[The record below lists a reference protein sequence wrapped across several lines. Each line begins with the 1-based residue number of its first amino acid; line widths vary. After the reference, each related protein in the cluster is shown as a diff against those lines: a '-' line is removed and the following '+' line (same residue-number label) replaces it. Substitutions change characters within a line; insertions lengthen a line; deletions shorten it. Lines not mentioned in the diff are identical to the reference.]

1 MKKKRF
7 KKICHQIAAV
17 AMAILMIP
25 NTDVFAQIAVDGAK
39 AIVGSSWKNDK
50 DKKYSSFDDSK
61 AIIVEASYGFRL
73 YKTKNSKFT
82 VEEGKSCKYPTSYN
96 GLDLNI
102 QDFQKEYLW
111 FKTSENSVDKIKVK
125 VSNMQIY
132 QCNDD
137 GSNGHWVKVD
147 MVRTVTGI
155 EKYKGQDGYI
165 ALGENLTNTVYVG
178 LKEVKTTSTFYKA
191 GTNTKVSLK
200 SNVTLKDI
208 DSKQYI
214 GVKANK
220 VDGQYVSSNTK
231 LSYKEDNGTYI
242 YYADY
247 DDDYDSQD
255 FTCAAFTFQGD
266 SFEYTFGRNLAEPT
280 RRDQFV
286 GSGQNMTRF
295 KTVPPTK
302 TVTDN
307 NETQVTSNTVEHFGQ
322 DWTYNVEQV
331 IPAGIPEAHRYSK
344 FAFED
349 QIESCLKI
357 NSVKVVAS
365 KMESTKDA
373 TSWFDIKTDGNKV
386 TATLKDP
393 KGNDSFYKYGIYT
406 LKINVSLN
414 IPENASE
421 EQMAALKEQWKQHG
435 HLNETENIV
444 TEENSAKTNVDGVIK
459 NSNNV
464 TTKIEGPEKTVSDAD
479 ETNVK
484 KNTVRSLADD
494 WTYSVTQK
502 IAKNANEKYTSF
514 AFKDSI
520 EQCMKINSVKVKADN
535 GKDVTSWFDVSTVG
549 NEVKATLKN
558 PGSNDEFY
566 KNNSYTMEIN
576 VKMDVPE
583 NATEEQLKSL
593 RDRWKEHGHYTEDQK
608 IVKEYN
614 TAYVEVNGQNV
625 ITNKPETEVQ
635 LSTNEKN
642 EPGLAIKKSVNRYEH
657 QVNDVVHYTVKV
669 SNTNEKADTAYFIIK
684 DTSLPD
690 SMAFDFSS
698 VKVSGIDKDNYTIEQ
713 SGNGWVLKSKG
724 DYALPYGT
732 TITVEYDAKALTA
745 GNGTTVDN
753 TATTVA
759 AGIPEMKDDA
769 QVYINSPKVDVVKKA
784 PDTKYKVGDTVGYKV
799 TITNRNPGTFMRDIV
814 LKDLVKAKGLEIKE
828 GSVAVMV
835 GGKNVTSDLDVTYE
849 DDGTGFTIKTPFNLK
864 NSDIPCIGIAPY
876 KDMNHWTDKISVTYD
891 ATITDE
897 AALESDLENVFS
909 APSTPNTNGDV
920 IKDDPLI
927 PSGGGE
933 DIEDV
938 KLKAPALE
946 ITKKSDKQN
955 YKVGE
960 TGIYTLV
967 VKQTKENLTAKNV
980 VITDEFVQTEG
991 MAYDAD
997 SIAVKLNKGDIT
1009 KDCKIKVD
1017 GNKFR
1022 IETGKNITDEDKIE
1036 VTYNVSFSKA
1046 GEYTN
1051 TAISTSDNT
1060 NEDRSNN
1067 VVEVTNA
1074 TPELSI
1080 NKTSDKTEYA
1090 VGNTGIYTLTIKQ
1103 TKADA
1108 TAKNVT
1114 VKDQFV
1120 QEDGITIDAESM
1132 KVSLN
1137 GTDITKDCKIVTN
1150 QNNFTIETGKDL
1162 SSKDELLVSY
1172 NVTYTKE
1179 GTYKNTATTQADNA
1193 DPKDDNNS
1201 VTVVDQDVTMTKDA
1215 DKKEYKVGD
1224 MVKYNVSVSLKKEN
1238 SVSKDVVINDTI
1250 PEGLSLQSESIKVT
1264 GVTDYTISTDGNKL
1278 EVKIPE
1284 LKYGEKVE
1292 VNYQAK
1298 VLKSA
1303 LGKTLVNKA
1312 TVNGEGIH
1320 PGQAEVSVKVPKPEG
1335 KSTPKSGTGT
1345 GSQSTTVKTGDDFNV
1360 LPYVVGI
1367 GAIAIGAF
1375 VILLKRRKLK

>member
-102 QDFQKEYLW
+102 QDFEKEYLW

-191 GTNTKVSLK
+191 GTNIKVSLK

-349 QIESCLKI
+349 QIESCMKI

-393 KGNDSFYKYGIYT
+393 KGNESFYKYGIYT

-414 IPENASE
+414 IPENATE
-421 EQMAALKEQWKQHG
+421 EQMTALREQWKQHG
-435 HLNETENIV
+435 HYNETDNIV
-444 TEENSAKTNVDGVIK
+444 AETNKAKTNVDGDVK
-459 NSNNV
+459 DTNQV
-464 TTKIEGPEKTVSDAD
+464 TTKVEGPEKTVSDSD

-494 WTYSVTQK
+494 WTYSITQK
-502 IAKNANEKYTSF
+502 IAKNADEKYASF

-583 NATEEQLKSL
+583 NATEDQLKSL

-642 EPGLAIKKSVNRYEH
+642 EPGLAIKKNVNRYEH

-669 SNTNEKADTAYFIIK
+669 LNTNEKADTAYFIIK
-684 DTSLPD
+684 DASLPD

-698 VKVSGIDKDNYTIEQ
+698 VKVSGIDEKDYTIEQ
-713 SGNGWVLKSKG
+713 SGNGWILKSKG
-724 DYALPYGT
+724 DYALPYGK
-732 TITVEYDAKALTA
+732 TITVEYDAKALVA
-745 GNGTTVDN
+745 SNGTVVDN
-753 TATTVA
+753 TAITTA
-759 AGIPEMKDDA
+759 AGIPEMKDQQ
-769 QVYINSPKVDVVKKA
+769 QVYINSPKLQVIKKA
-784 PDTKYKVGDTVGYKV
+784 PGTKYKVGDTVGYNV
-799 TITNRNPGTFMRDIV
+799 TITNINPGTFMRDIV
-814 LKDLVKAKGLEIKE
+814 LKDLVKTEGLEIKE
-828 GSVAVMV
+828 GSVAVLV
-835 GGKNVTSDLDVTYE
+835 GGKNVTSNLDISYE
-849 DDGTGFTIKTPFNLK
+849 NDGTGFTIKTPYNLK
-864 NSDIPCIGIAPY
+864 NSDIPCIGITPY
-876 KDMNHWTDKISVTYD
+876 KDMDHWTDKIVVTYD
-891 ATITDE
+891 ATITDK
-897 AALESDLENVFS
+897 AALATDLENVFT
-909 APSTPNTNGDV
+909 APATPNTNGDT
-920 IKDDPLI
+920 IKDDDTI

-933 DIEDV
+933 DTEDI
-938 KLKAPALE
+938 KMKAPALE
-946 ITKKSDKQN
+946 ITKKSNKSQ
-955 YKVGE
+955 YAIGE
-960 TGIYTLV
+960 VATYTLT
-967 VKQTKENLTAKNV
+967 VKQTKENLTANNV
-980 VITDEFVQTEG
+980 VITDKFAQEDG
-991 MAYDAD
+991 MTYDAD
-997 SIAVKLNKGDIT
+997 SMKVKLNKEDIT
-1009 KDCKIKVD
+1009 KDCKITVE
-1017 GNKFR
+1017 GNNFK
-1022 IETGKNITDEDKIE
+1022 IETGKNISDEDKLE
-1036 VTYNVSFSKA
+1036 VSYKVSFSKT

-1051 TAISTSDNT
+1051 TAVSTSDNT
-1060 NEDRSNN
+1060 NEDQATN
-1067 VVEVTNA
+1067 VIEVTNV

-1090 VGNTGIYTLTIKQ
+1090 VGNTGIYTLTVKQ

-1132 KVSLN
+1132 NVSLN
-1137 GTDITKDCKIVTN
+1137 DTDITKDCKIVTN

-1179 GTYKNTATTQADNA
+1179 GIYKNTATTQADNA

-1250 PEGLSLQSESIKVT
+1250 PEGLALQSESVKVT
-1264 GVTDYTISTDGNKL
+1264 GITDYTINTDGNKL

-1312 TVNGEGIH
+1312 TVNGSGIH
-1320 PGQAEVSVKVPKPEG
+1320 PGQAEVSVKVPKTEKTPT
-1335 KSTPKSGTGT
+1335 STNGSGNQT
-1345 GSQSTTVKTGDDFNV
+1345 TTVKTGDDFNAI
-1360 LPYVVGI
+1360 PYVAGI
-1367 GAIAIGAF
+1367 ALGAVAGVAIY
-1375 VILLKRRKLK
+1375 LKRRKLKK

>member
-102 QDFQKEYLW
+102 QDFEKEYFW

-191 GTNTKVSLK
+191 GTNIKVSLK

-349 QIESCLKI
+349 QIESCMKI

-393 KGNDSFYKYGIYT
+393 KGNESFYKYGIYT

-414 IPENASE
+414 IPENATE
-421 EQMAALKEQWKQHG
+421 EQMTALREQWKQHG
-435 HLNETENIV
+435 HYNETDNIV
-444 TEENSAKTNVDGVIK
+444 AETNKAKTNVDGDVK
-459 NSNNV
+459 DTNQV
-464 TTKIEGPEKTVSDAD
+464 TTKVEGPEKTVSDSD

-494 WTYSVTQK
+494 WTYSITQK
-502 IAKNANEKYTSF
+502 IAKNADEKYASF

-642 EPGLAIKKSVNRYEH
+642 EPGLAIKKNVNRYEH

-669 SNTNEKADTAYFIIK
+669 LNTNEKADTAYFIIK
-684 DTSLPD
+684 DASLPD

-698 VKVSGIDKDNYTIEQ
+698 VKVSGIDEKDYTIEQ
-713 SGNGWVLKSKG
+713 SGNGWILKSKG
-724 DYALPYGT
+724 DYALPYGK
-732 TITVEYDAKALTA
+732 TITVEYDAKALVA
-745 GNGTTVDN
+745 SNGTVVDN
-753 TATTVA
+753 TAITTA
-759 AGIPEMKDDA
+759 AGIPEMKDQQ
-769 QVYINSPKVDVVKKA
+769 QVYINSPKLQVIKKA
-784 PDTKYKVGDTVGYKV
+784 PGTKYKVGDTVGYNV
-799 TITNRNPGTFMRDIV
+799 TITNINPGTFMRDIV
-814 LKDLVKAKGLEIKE
+814 LKDLVKTEGLEIKE
-828 GSVAVMV
+828 GSVAVLV
-835 GGKNVTSDLDVTYE
+835 GGKNVTSNLDISYE
-849 DDGTGFTIKTPFNLK
+849 NDGTGFTIKTPYNLK
-864 NSDIPCIGIAPY
+864 NSDIPCIGITPY
-876 KDMNHWTDKISVTYD
+876 KDMDHWTDKIVVTYD
-891 ATITDE
+891 ATITDK
-897 AALESDLENVFS
+897 AALATDLENVFT
-909 APSTPNTNGDV
+909 APATPNTNGDT
-920 IKDDPLI
+920 IKDDDTI

-933 DIEDV
+933 DTEDI
-938 KLKAPALE
+938 KMKAPALE
-946 ITKKSDKQN
+946 ITKKSNKSQ
-955 YKVGE
+955 YAIGE
-960 TGIYTLV
+960 VATYTLT
-967 VKQTKENLTAKNV
+967 VKQTKENLTANNV
-980 VITDEFVQTEG
+980 VITDKFAQEDG
-991 MAYDAD
+991 MTYDAD
-997 SIAVKLNKGDIT
+997 SMEVKLNKEDIT
-1009 KDCKIKVD
+1009 KDCKITVE
-1017 GNKFR
+1017 GNNFK
-1022 IETGKNITDEDKIE
+1022 IETGKNISDEDKLE
-1036 VTYNVSFSKA
+1036 VSYKVSFSKT

-1051 TAISTSDNT
+1051 TAVSTSDNT
-1060 NEDRSNN
+1060 NEDQATN
-1067 VVEVTNA
+1067 VIEVTNV

-1090 VGNTGIYTLTIKQ
+1090 VGNTGIYTLTVKQ

-1132 KVSLN
+1132 NVSLN

-1179 GTYKNTATTQADNA
+1179 GIYKNTATTQADNA
-1193 DPKDDNNS
+1193 DIKDDNNS

-1250 PEGLSLQSESIKVT
+1250 PEGLALQSESVKVN
-1264 GVTDYTISTDGNKL
+1264 GITDYTINTDGNKL

-1312 TVNGEGIH
+1312 TVNGSGIH
-1320 PGQAEVSVKVPKPEG
+1320 PGQAEVSVKVPKTEKTPT
-1335 KSTPKSGTGT
+1335 STNGS
-1345 GSQSTTVKTGDDFNV
+1345 GSQTTTVKTGDDFNAI
-1360 LPYVVGI
+1360 PYVAGI
-1367 GAIAIGAF
+1367 ALGAVAGV
-1375 VILLKRRKLK
+1375 VIYLKRRKLKK

>member
-102 QDFQKEYLW
+102 QDFEKEYLW

-191 GTNTKVSLK
+191 GTNIKVSLK

-349 QIESCLKI
+349 QIESCMKI

-393 KGNDSFYKYGIYT
+393 KGNESFYKYGIYT

-414 IPENASE
+414 IPENATE
-421 EQMAALKEQWKQHG
+421 EQMTALREQWKQHG
-435 HLNETENIV
+435 HYNETDNIV
-444 TEENSAKTNVDGVIK
+444 AETNKAKTNVDGDVK
-459 NSNNV
+459 DTNQV
-464 TTKIEGPEKTVSDAD
+464 TTKVEGPEKTVSDSD

-494 WTYSVTQK
+494 WTYSITQK
-502 IAKNANEKYTSF
+502 IAKNADEKYASF

-698 VKVSGIDKDNYTIEQ
+698 VKVSGIDEKDYTIEQ
-713 SGNGWVLKSKG
+713 SGNGWILKSKG
-724 DYALPYGT
+724 DYALPYGK
-732 TITVEYDAKALTA
+732 TITVEYDAKALVA
-745 GNGTTVDN
+745 SNGTVVDN
-753 TATTVA
+753 TAITNA
-759 AGIPEMKDDA
+759 AGIPEMKDQQ
-769 QVYINSPKVDVVKKA
+769 QVYINSPKLQVIKKA
-784 PDTKYKVGDTVGYKV
+784 PGTKYKVGDTVGYNV
-799 TITNRNPGTFMRDIV
+799 TITNINAGTFMRDIV
-814 LKDLVKAKGLEIKE
+814 LKDLVKTEGLEIKE
-828 GSVAVMV
+828 GSVAVLV
-835 GGKNVTSDLDVTYE
+835 GGKNVTSNLDISYE
-849 DDGTGFTIKTPFNLK
+849 NDGTGFTIKTPYNLK
-864 NSDIPCIGIAPY
+864 NSDIPCIGNTPY
-876 KDMNHWTDKISVTYD
+876 KDMDHWTDKIVVTYD
-891 ATITDE
+891 ATITDK
-897 AALESDLENVFS
+897 AALATDLENVFT
-909 APSTPNTNGDV
+909 APATPNTNGDT
-920 IKDDPLI
+920 IKDDDTI

-933 DIEDV
+933 DTEDI
-938 KLKAPALE
+938 KMKAPALE
-946 ITKKSDKQN
+946 ITKKSNKSQ
-955 YKVGE
+955 YAIGE
-960 TGIYTLV
+960 VATYTLT
-967 VKQTKENLTAKNV
+967 VKQTKENLTANNV
-980 VITDEFVQTEG
+980 VITDKFAQEDG
-991 MAYDAD
+991 MTYDAD
-997 SIAVKLNKGDIT
+997 SMEVKLNKEDIT
-1009 KDCKIKVD
+1009 KDCKITVE
-1017 GNKFR
+1017 GNNFK
-1022 IETGKNITDEDKIE
+1022 IETGKNISDEDKLE
-1036 VTYNVSFSKA
+1036 VSYKVSFSKT

-1051 TAISTSDNT
+1051 TAVSTSDNT
-1060 NEDRSNN
+1060 NEDQATN
-1067 VVEVTNA
+1067 VIEVTNV

-1090 VGNTGIYTLTIKQ
+1090 VGNTGIYTLTVKQ

-1132 KVSLN
+1132 NVSLN
-1137 GTDITKDCKIVTN
+1137 DTDITKDCKIVTN

-1179 GTYKNTATTQADNA
+1179 GIYKNTATTQADNA

-1250 PEGLSLQSESIKVT
+1250 PEGLALQSESVKVT
-1264 GVTDYTISTDGNKL
+1264 GITDYTINTDGNKL

-1312 TVNGEGIH
+1312 TVNGSGIH
-1320 PGQAEVSVKVPKPEG
+1320 PGQAEVSVKVPKTEKTPT
-1335 KSTPKSGTGT
+1335 STNGSGNQT
-1345 GSQSTTVKTGDDFNV
+1345 TTVKTGDDFNAI
-1360 LPYVVGI
+1360 PYVAGI
-1367 GAIAIGAF
+1367 ALGAVAGVAIY
-1375 VILLKRRKLK
+1375 LKRRKLKK

>member
-102 QDFQKEYLW
+102 QDFEKEYLW

-191 GTNTKVSLK
+191 GTNIKVSLK

-349 QIESCLKI
+349 QIESCMKI

-393 KGNDSFYKYGIYT
+393 KGNESFYKYGIYT

-414 IPENASE
+414 IPENATE
-421 EQMAALKEQWKQHG
+421 EQMTALREQWKQHG
-435 HLNETENIV
+435 HYNETDNIV
-444 TEENSAKTNVDGVIK
+444 AETNKAKTNVDGDVK
-459 NSNNV
+459 DTNQV
-464 TTKIEGPEKTVSDAD
+464 TTKVEGPEKTVSDSD

-494 WTYSVTQK
+494 WTYSITQK
-502 IAKNANEKYTSF
+502 IAKNADEKYASF

-642 EPGLAIKKSVNRYEH
+642 EPGLAIKKNVNRYEH

-669 SNTNEKADTAYFIIK
+669 LNTNEKADTAYFIIK
-684 DTSLPD
+684 DASLPD

-698 VKVSGIDKDNYTIEQ
+698 VKVSGIDEKDYTIEQ
-713 SGNGWVLKSKG
+713 SGNGWILKSKG
-724 DYALPYGT
+724 DYALPYGK
-732 TITVEYDAKALTA
+732 TITVEYDAKALVA
-745 GNGTTVDN
+745 SNGTVVDN
-753 TATTVA
+753 TAITTA
-759 AGIPEMKDDA
+759 AGIPEMKDQQ
-769 QVYINSPKVDVVKKA
+769 QVYINSPKLQVIKKA
-784 PDTKYKVGDTVGYKV
+784 PGTKYKVGDTVGYNV
-799 TITNRNPGTFMRDIV
+799 TITNINAGTFMRDIV
-814 LKDLVKAKGLEIKE
+814 LKDLVKTEGLEIKE
-828 GSVAVMV
+828 GSVAVLV
-835 GGKNVTSDLDVTYE
+835 GGKNVTSNLDISYE
-849 DDGTGFTIKTPFNLK
+849 NDGTGFTIKTPYNLK
-864 NSDIPCIGIAPY
+864 NSDIPCIGNTPY
-876 KDMNHWTDKISVTYD
+876 KDMDHWTDKIVVTYD
-891 ATITDE
+891 ATITDK
-897 AALESDLENVFS
+897 AALATDLENVFT
-909 APSTPNTNGDV
+909 APATPNTNGDT
-920 IKDDPLI
+920 IKDDDTI

-933 DIEDV
+933 DTEDI
-938 KLKAPALE
+938 KMKAPALE
-946 ITKKSDKQN
+946 ITKKSNKSQ
-955 YKVGE
+955 YAIGE
-960 TGIYTLV
+960 VATYTLT
-967 VKQTKENLTAKNV
+967 VKQTKENLTANNV
-980 VITDEFVQTEG
+980 VITDKFAQEDG
-991 MAYDAD
+991 MIYDAD
-997 SIAVKLNKGDIT
+997 SMEVKLNKEDIT
-1009 KDCKIKVD
+1009 KDCKITVE
-1017 GNKFR
+1017 GNNFK
-1022 IETGKNITDEDKIE
+1022 IETGKNISDEDKLE
-1036 VTYNVSFSKA
+1036 VSYKVSFSKT

-1051 TAISTSDNT
+1051 TAVSTSDNT
-1060 NEDRSNN
+1060 NEDQATN
-1067 VVEVTNA
+1067 VIEVTNV

-1090 VGNTGIYTLTIKQ
+1090 VGNTGIYTLTVKQ

-1132 KVSLN
+1132 NVSLN

-1179 GTYKNTATTQADNA
+1179 GIYKNTATTQADNA

-1250 PEGLSLQSESIKVT
+1250 PEGLALQSESVKVN
-1264 GVTDYTISTDGNKL
+1264 GITDYTINTDGNKL

-1312 TVNGEGIH
+1312 TVNGSGIH
-1320 PGQAEVSVKVPKPEG
+1320 PGQAEVSVKVPKTEKTPT
-1335 KSTPKSGTGT
+1335 STNGS
-1345 GSQSTTVKTGDDFNV
+1345 GSQTTTVKTGDDFNAI
-1360 LPYVVGI
+1360 PYVAGI
-1367 GAIAIGAF
+1367 ALGAVAGV
-1375 VILLKRRKLK
+1375 VIYLKRRKLKK

>member
-1 MKKKRF
+1 MKKKKW
-7 KKICHQIAAV
+7 KKIFCRMLAV
-17 AMAILMIP
+17 VMSVLMMP
-25 NTDVFAQIAVDGAK
+25 TSVFAQISVDTAK
-39 AIVGSSWKNDK
+39 KIDTWWGPTETKRF
-50 DKKYSSFDDSK
+50 SSFDDSK
-61 AIIVEASYGFRL
+61 ALKVKGSYGFRL
-73 YKTKNSKFT
+73 YRTKNTKFT

-96 GLDLNI
+96 GLDLSI
-102 QDFQKEYLW
+102 QDFEKEYLW
-111 FKTSENSVDKIKVK
+111 FKTSENSVNKIKVK
-125 VSNMQIY
+125 VSNMEIY

-155 EKYKGQDGYI
+155 EKYKSQDGYI
-165 ALGENLTNTVYVG
+165 ALGDGVTNTVYIG
-178 LKEVKTTSTFYKA
+178 LEEVKTNSTFYKA
-191 GTNTKVSLK
+191 GTSEKVSLK

-208 DSKQYI
+208 DSHQYI

-220 VDGQYVSSNTK
+220 VDGQYVSKNTK

-242 YYADY
+242 YYANY
-247 DDDYDSQD
+247 DNDYDSED
-255 FTCAAFTFQGD
+255 FTCAAFIFEGN

-280 RRDQFV
+280 RHDQFV
-286 GSGQNMTRF
+286 GSGQNMVKF
-295 KTVPPTK
+295 ETVPPRK
-302 TVTDN
+302 SVSDN
-307 NETQVTSNTVEHFGQ
+307 NETNVTSNTVEHFGQ

-331 IPAGIPEAHRYSK
+331 IPTGIPTAHRYTK
-344 FAFED
+344 FEFED
-349 QIESCLKI
+349 EIESCMKI
-357 NSVKVVAS
+357 NSVKVIAS
-365 KMESTKDA
+365 NMEKEKDE
-373 TSWFDIKTDGNKV
+373 TSLFDIQTTGNKV
-386 TATLKDP
+386 TAKLKDA
-393 KGNDSFYKYGIYT
+393 KGSADFYKYGIHT

-414 IPENASE
+414 IPANATQ
-421 EQMAALKEQWKQHG
+421 EQMAALKKQWKEHG
-435 HLNETENIV
+435 HYDETKNVVTENN
-444 TEENSAKTNVDGVIK
+444 TAKTTIDSKTSTTNQ
-459 NSNNV
+459 V
-464 TTKIEGPEKTVSDAD
+464 TTTVEGPKKTVSDAD
-479 ETNVK
+479 ETNVTN
-484 KNTVRSLADD
+484 NTVRSLADD
-494 WTYSVTQK
+494 WTYSITQK

-669 SNTNEKADTAYFIIK
+669 SNTNGKADTAYFIIK
-684 DTSLPD
+684 DTTLPD
-690 SMAFDFSS
+690 TMKFDFSS
-698 VKVSGIDKDNYTIEQ
+698 VKVSGINKDNYTIEQ
-713 SGNGWVLKSKG
+713 SGNGWVLRSKG

-732 TITVEYDAKALTA
+732 TITVEYDAEALTA

-759 AGIPEMKDDA
+759 AGIPEKKDDA
-769 QVYINSPKVDVVKKA
+769 HVYINSPKVDVVKKA

-814 LKDLVKAKGLEIKE
+814 LKDIVKTKGLEIKE

-835 GGKNVTSDLDVTYE
+835 GGKNVTSNLDVSYE
-849 DDGTGFTIKTPFNLK
+849 DDGTGFTINTPYNLK
-864 NSDIPCIGIAPY
+864 NGTIPCLGIQPY
-876 KDMNHWTDKISVTYD
+876 QNMTNWTDKITVTYD
-891 ATITDE
+891 ATITDD
-897 AALESDLENVFS
+897 AALESDLENIFS
-909 APSTPNTNGDV
+909 APATKNTNGDV

-933 DIEDV
+933 DNEDI
-938 KLKAPALE
+938 KLKAPMLE
-946 ITKKSDKQN
+946 ITKKSDKQK
-955 YKVGE
+955 YSVGQ
-960 TGIYTLV
+960 TGKYTLV

-980 VITDEFVQTEG
+980 VITDAFVQEDG
-991 MAYDAD
+991 LAYDAD
-997 SIAVKLNKGDIT
+997 SITVKLNKEDVT
-1009 KDCKIKVD
+1009 KDCKITVD
-1017 GNKFR
+1017 GNKFK

-1036 VTYNVSFSKA
+1036 VTYNVTFSKE

-1051 TAISTSDNT
+1051 TAIATSDNT
-1060 NEDRSNN
+1060 NEDQATN
-1067 VVEVTNA
+1067 VIEVTNV

-1090 VGNTGIYTLTIKQ
+1090 VGNTGIYTLTVKQ

-1132 KVSLN
+1132 NVSLN

-1179 GTYKNTATTQADNA
+1179 GIYKNTATTQADNA

-1250 PEGLSLQSESIKVT
+1250 PEGLALQSESVKVT
-1264 GVTDYTISTDGNKL
+1264 GITDYTINTDGNKL

-1312 TVNGEGIH
+1312 TVNGSGIH
-1320 PGQAEVSVKVPKPEG
+1320 PGQAEVSVKVPKTEKTPI
-1335 KSTPKSGTGT
+1335 STNGS
-1345 GSQSTTVKTGDDFNV
+1345 GSQTTTVKTGDDFNAI
-1360 LPYVVGI
+1360 PYVAGI
-1367 GAIAIGAF
+1367 ALGAVAGV
-1375 VILLKRRKLK
+1375 VIYLKRRKLKK

>member
-102 QDFQKEYLW
+102 QDFEKEYLW

-349 QIESCLKI
+349 QIESCMKI

-393 KGNDSFYKYGIYT
+393 KGNESFYKYGIYT

-414 IPENASE
+414 IPENATE
-421 EQMAALKEQWKQHG
+421 EQMTALREQWKQHG
-435 HLNETENIV
+435 HYNETDNLV
-444 TEENSAKTNVDGVIK
+444 TETNKAKTNVDGDVK
-459 NSNNV
+459 DTNQV
-464 TTKIEGPEKTVSDAD
+464 TTKVEGPEKTVSDSD

-494 WTYSVTQK
+494 WTYSITQK
-502 IAKNANEKYTSF
+502 IAKNADEKYASF

-684 DTSLPD
+684 DASLPD

-698 VKVSGIDKDNYTIEQ
+698 VKVSGIDEKDYTIEQ
-713 SGNGWVLKSKG
+713 SGNGWILKSKG
-724 DYALPYGT
+724 DYALPYGK
-732 TITVEYDAKALTA
+732 TITVEYDAKALVA
-745 GNGTTVDN
+745 SNGTVIDN
-753 TATTVA
+753 TAITTA
-759 AGIPEMKDDA
+759 AGIPEMKDQQ
-769 QVYINSPKVDVVKKA
+769 QVYINSPKLQVIKKA
-784 PDTKYKVGDTVGYKV
+784 PGTKYKVGDTVGYNV
-799 TITNRNPGTFMRDIV
+799 TITNINAGTFMRDIV
-814 LKDLVKAKGLEIKE
+814 LKDLVKTEGLEIKE
-828 GSVAVMV
+828 GSVAVLV
-835 GGKNVTSDLDVTYE
+835 GGKNVTSNLDISYE
-849 DDGTGFTIKTPFNLK
+849 NDGTGFTIKTPYNLK
-864 NSDIPCIGIAPY
+864 NSDIPCIGITPY
-876 KDMNHWTDKISVTYD
+876 KDMDHWTDKIVVTYD
-891 ATITDE
+891 ATITDK
-897 AALESDLENVFS
+897 AALATDLENVFT
-909 APSTPNTNGDV
+909 APATPNTNGDT
-920 IKDDPLI
+920 IKDDDTI

-933 DIEDV
+933 DTEDI
-938 KLKAPALE
+938 KMKAPALE
-946 ITKKSDKQN
+946 ITKKSNKSQ
-955 YKVGE
+955 YAIGE
-960 TGIYTLV
+960 VATYTLT
-967 VKQTKENLTAKNV
+967 VKQTKENLTANNV
-980 VITDEFVQTEG
+980 VITDKFAQEDG
-991 MAYDAD
+991 MTYDAD

-1132 KVSLN
+1132 NVSLN

-1179 GTYKNTATTQADNA
+1179 GIYKNTATTQADNA

-1250 PEGLSLQSESIKVT
+1250 PEGLALQSESVKVN
-1264 GVTDYTISTDGNKL
+1264 GITDYTINTDGNKL

-1312 TVNGEGIH
+1312 TVNGSGIH
-1320 PGQAEVSVKVPKPEG
+1320 PGQAEVSVKVPKTEKTPT
-1335 KSTPKSGTGT
+1335 STNGS
-1345 GSQSTTVKTGDDFNV
+1345 GSQTTTVKTGDDFNAI
-1360 LPYVVGI
+1360 PYVAGI
-1367 GAIAIGAF
+1367 ALGAVAGV
-1375 VILLKRRKLK
+1375 VIYLKRRKLKK

>member
-17 AMAILMIP
+17 AMAILMVP
-25 NTDVFAQIAVDGAK
+25 NTQVFAQIAVDGVK
-39 AIVGSSWKNDK
+39 KIDEKNWFVSNEK
-50 DKKYSSFDDSK
+50 EFSSFDDSK
-61 AIIVEASYGFRL
+61 ALKVNAEYGFRL
-73 YKTKNSKFT
+73 YKSKKTKFE
-82 VEEGKSCKYPTSYN
+82 VIQGKSCKYPTSYN
-96 GLDLNI
+96 GLDLSI
-102 QDFQKEYLW
+102 QDFAKDYLW
-111 FKTSENSVDKIKVK
+111 FKTSENSVNQIKVK
-125 VSNMQIY
+125 ISNMEIY
-132 QCNDD
+132 QCNSD
-137 GSNGHWVKVD
+137 GSNGHWVDVD
-147 MVRTVTGI
+147 VVRTVTGI

-165 ALGENLTNTVYVG
+165 ALGEGITSNVYIG
-178 LKEVKTTSTFYKA
+178 LEEIKTTSTFYEA
-191 GTNTKVSLK
+191 GTNTKISLK

-208 DSKQYI
+208 DSYQYI

-220 VDGQYVSSNTK
+220 VIGQYVSKDTK

-242 YYADY
+242 YYADT
-247 DDDYDSQD
+247 DKDYDAED
-255 FTCAAFTFQGD
+255 FTCVAFTFEGN

-286 GSGQNMTRF
+286 GTGQNMTRF
-295 KTVPPTK
+295 NTVPPRK
-302 TVTDN
+302 FVSDN
-307 NETQVTSNTVEHFGQ
+307 NESNVTNNVVEHFGQ
-322 DWTYNVEQV
+322 EWKYSVEQV
-331 IPAGIPEAHRYSK
+331 IPTKIPTAHHYSA
-344 FAFED
+344 FSFED

-357 NSVKVVAS
+357 TSVKVIAS
-365 KMESTKDA
+365 DMEKEKDV
-373 TSWFDIKTDGNKV
+373 TSWFNVSTNNNKV
-386 TATLKDP
+386 TADLKDP
-393 KGNDSFYKYGIYT
+393 KGNSDFYKYGIYT
-406 LKINVSLN
+406 LEVTVKLD
-414 IPENASE
+414 IPSNATE
-421 EQMAALKEQWKQHG
+421 EQMTALKEQWKQHG
-435 HLNETENIV
+435 HYNETENIV
-444 TEENSAKTNVDGVIK
+444 TETNTAKTNVDGEIK
-459 NSNNV
+459 NTNKV
-464 TTKIEGPEKTVSDAD
+464 TTKIEGPEKTVSDSD

-494 WTYSVTQK
+494 WTYSITQK
-502 IAKNANEKYTSF
+502 IAKNADEKYTSF

-535 GKDVTSWFDVSTVG
+535 GNDVTSWFDVSTVG
-549 NEVKATLKN
+549 NEVKASLKD

-669 SNTNEKADTAYFIIK
+669 SNTNEKADTAYFVIK

-698 VKVSGIDKDNYTIEQ
+698 VKVSGIDEKDYTIEQ
-713 SGNGWVLKSKG
+713 SGNGWILKSKG
-724 DYALPYGT
+724 DYALPYGK
-732 TITVEYDAKALTA
+732 TIAVEYNAKALVA
-745 GNGTTVDN
+745 SNGTVVDN
-753 TATTVA
+753 TAITTA
-759 AGIPEMKDDA
+759 AGIPEMKDQQ
-769 QVYINSPKVDVVKKA
+769 QVYINSPKLQVIKKA
-784 PDTKYKVGDTVGYKV
+784 PGTKYKVGDTVGYNV
-799 TITNRNPGTFMRDIV
+799 TITNINAGTFMRDIV
-814 LKDLVKAKGLEIKE
+814 LKDLVKTEGLEIKE
-828 GSVAVMV
+828 GSVAVLV
-835 GGKNVTSDLDVTYE
+835 GGKNVTSNLDISYE
-849 DDGTGFTIKTPFNLK
+849 NDGTGFTIKTPYNLK
-864 NSDIPCIGIAPY
+864 NGTIPCLSITPY
-876 KDMNHWTDKISVTYD
+876 KDIQNWTDKITVTYD
-891 ATITDE
+891 ATITDK
-897 AALESDLENVFS
+897 AALATDLENVFT
-909 APSTPNTNGDV
+909 APATPNTNGDT
-920 IKDDPLI
+920 IKDDDTI

-933 DIEDV
+933 DTEDI
-938 KLKAPALE
+938 KMKAPALE
-946 ITKKSDKQN
+946 ITKKSNKSQ
-955 YKVGE
+955 YAIGE
-960 TGIYTLV
+960 VATYTLT
-967 VKQTKENLTAKNV
+967 VKQTKENLTANNV
-980 VITDEFVQTEG
+980 VITDKFAQEDG
-991 MAYDAD
+991 MTYDAD
-997 SIAVKLNKGDIT
+997 SMEVKLNKDDIT
-1009 KDCKIKVD
+1009 KDCKITVE
-1017 GNKFR
+1017 GNNFK
-1022 IETGKNITDEDKIE
+1022 IETGKNISDEDKLE
-1036 VTYNVSFSKA
+1036 VSYKVSFSKT

-1051 TAISTSDNT
+1051 TAVSTSDNT
-1060 NEDRSNN
+1060 NEDQATN
-1067 VVEVTNA
+1067 VIEVTNV

-1080 NKTSDKTEYA
+1080 NKTSDKVEYA
-1090 VGNTGIYTLTIKQ
+1090 VGNTGIYTLTVKQ

-1132 KVSLN
+1132 NVSLN

-1172 NVTYTKE
+1172 NVTFNKE

-1250 PEGLSLQSESIKVT
+1250 PEGLALQSESVKVT
-1264 GVTDYTISTDGNKL
+1264 GITDYTINTDGNKL

-1312 TVNGEGIH
+1312 TVNGSGIH
-1320 PGQAEVSVKVPKPEG
+1320 PGQAEVSVKVPKTEKTPA
-1335 KSTPKSGTGT
+1335 STNGT
-1345 GSQSTTVKTGDDFNV
+1345 GSQTTTVKTGDDFNAI
-1360 LPYVVGI
+1360 PYVAGI
-1367 GAIAIGAF
+1367 ALGVAAGV
-1375 VILLKRRKLK
+1375 VIYLKRRKLKK

>member
-39 AIVGSSWKNDK
+39 AIVGSSWENGK

-102 QDFQKEYLW
+102 QDFQKECLW

-178 LKEVKTTSTFYKA
+178 LKEVKITSTFYKA

-214 GVKANK
+214 GIKANK
-220 VDGQYVSSNTK
+220 VDGQYVSFNTK

-349 QIESCLKI
+349 QIESCMKI

-414 IPENASE
+414 ISENATE
-421 EQMAALKEQWKQHG
+421 EQMTALREQWKQHG
-435 HLNETENIV
+435 HYNETDNIV
-444 TEENSAKTNVDGVIK
+444 TETNKAKTNVDGDVK
-459 NSNNV
+459 DTNQV
-464 TTKIEGPEKTVSDAD
+464 TTKIEGPEKTVSDSD

-494 WTYSVTQK
+494 WTYSITQK
-502 IAKNANEKYTSF
+502 IAKNADEKYASF

-669 SNTNEKADTAYFIIK
+669 LNTNEKADTAYFIIK
-684 DTSLPD
+684 DASLPD

-698 VKVSGIDKDNYTIEQ
+698 VKVSGIDEKDYTIEQ
-713 SGNGWVLKSKG
+713 SGNGWILKSKG
-724 DYALPYGT
+724 DYALPYGK
-732 TITVEYDAKALTA
+732 TITVEYDAKALVA
-745 GNGTTVDN
+745 SNGTVVDN
-753 TATTVA
+753 TAITTA
-759 AGIPEMKDDA
+759 AGIPEMKDQQ
-769 QVYINSPKVDVVKKA
+769 QVYINSPKLQVIKKA
-784 PDTKYKVGDTVGYKV
+784 PGTKYKVGDTVGYNV
-799 TITNRNPGTFMRDIV
+799 TITNINAGTFMRDIV
-814 LKDLVKAKGLEIKE
+814 LKDLVKTEGLEIKE
-828 GSVAVMV
+828 GSVAVLV
-835 GGKNVTSDLDVTYE
+835 GGKNVTSNLDISYE
-849 DDGTGFTIKTPFNLK
+849 NDGTGFTIKTPYNLK
-864 NSDIPCIGIAPY
+864 NSDIPCIGITPY
-876 KDMNHWTDKISVTYD
+876 KDMDHWTDKIVVTYD
-891 ATITDE
+891 ATITDK
-897 AALESDLENVFS
+897 AALATDLENVFT
-909 APSTPNTNGDV
+909 APATPNTNGDT
-920 IKDDPLI
+920 IKDDDTI

-933 DIEDV
+933 DTEDI
-938 KLKAPALE
+938 KMKAPALE
-946 ITKKSDKQN
+946 ITKKSNKSQ
-955 YKVGE
+955 YAIGE
-960 TGIYTLV
+960 VATYTLT
-967 VKQTKENLTAKNV
+967 VKQTKENLTANNV
-980 VITDEFVQTEG
+980 VITDKFAQKDG
-991 MAYDAD
+991 MTYDAD
-997 SIAVKLNKGDIT
+997 SMEVKLNKEDIT
-1009 KDCKIKVD
+1009 KDCKITVE
-1017 GNKFR
+1017 GNNFK
-1022 IETGKNITDEDKIE
+1022 IETGKNISDEDKLE
-1036 VTYNVSFSKA
+1036 VSYKVSFSKT

-1051 TAISTSDNT
+1051 TAVSTSDNT
-1060 NEDRSNN
+1060 NEDQATN
-1067 VVEVTNA
+1067 VIEVTNV

-1137 GTDITKDCKIVTN
+1137 STDITKDCKIVTN

-1250 PEGLSLQSESIKVT
+1250 PEGLALQSESVKVT
-1264 GVTDYTISTDGNKL
+1264 GITDYTINTDGNKL

-1312 TVNGEGIH
+1312 TVNGSGIH
-1320 PGQAEVSVKVPKPEG
+1320 PGQAEVSVKVPKTEKTPT
-1335 KSTPKSGTGT
+1335 STNGS
-1345 GSQSTTVKTGDDFNV
+1345 GSQTTTVKTGDDFNAI
-1360 LPYVVGI
+1360 PYVAGI
-1367 GAIAIGAF
+1367 ALGAVAGV
-1375 VILLKRRKLK
+1375 VIYLKRRKLKK

>member
-102 QDFQKEYLW
+102 QDFEKEYLW

-266 SFEYTFGRNLAEPT
+266 SFEYIFGRNLAEPT

-502 IAKNANEKYTSF
+502 IAKNANEKYTCF

-520 EQCMKINSVKVKADN
+520 EQCMKINSVKIKADN
-535 GKDVTSWFDVSTVG
+535 GNDVTGWFDISTVG
-549 NEVKATLKN
+549 NEVKASLKD

-593 RDRWKEHGHYTEDQK
+593 RDRWKEHGHYIEDQK

-669 SNTNEKADTAYFIIK
+669 LNTNEKADTAYFIIK
-684 DTSLPD
+684 DASLPD

-698 VKVSGIDKDNYTIEQ
+698 VKVSGIDEKDYTIEQ
-713 SGNGWVLKSKG
+713 SGNGWILKSKG
-724 DYALPYGT
+724 DYALPYGK
-732 TITVEYDAKALTA
+732 TITVEYDAKALVA
-745 GNGTTVDN
+745 SNGTVVDN
-753 TATTVA
+753 TAITTA
-759 AGIPEMKDDA
+759 AGIPEMKDQQ
-769 QVYINSPKVDVVKKA
+769 QVYINSPKLQVIKKA
-784 PDTKYKVGDTVGYKV
+784 PGTKYKVGDTVGYNV
-799 TITNRNPGTFMRDIV
+799 TITNINAGTFMRDIV
-814 LKDLVKAKGLEIKE
+814 LKDLVKTEGLEIKE
-828 GSVAVMV
+828 GSVAVLV
-835 GGKNVTSDLDVTYE
+835 GGKNVTSNLDISYE
-849 DDGTGFTIKTPFNLK
+849 NDGTGFTIKTPYNLK
-864 NSDIPCIGIAPY
+864 NSDIPCIGITPY
-876 KDMNHWTDKISVTYD
+876 KDMDHWTDKIVVTYD
-891 ATITDE
+891 ATITDK
-897 AALESDLENVFS
+897 AALATDLENVFT
-909 APSTPNTNGDV
+909 APATPNTNGDT
-920 IKDDPLI
+920 IKDDDTI

-933 DIEDV
+933 DTEDI
-938 KLKAPALE
+938 KMKAPALE
-946 ITKKSDKQN
+946 ITKKSNKSQ
-955 YKVGE
+955 YAIGE
-960 TGIYTLV
+960 VATYTLT
-967 VKQTKENLTAKNV
+967 VKQTKENLTANNV
-980 VITDEFVQTEG
+980 VITDKFAQKDG
-991 MAYDAD
+991 MTYDAD
-997 SIAVKLNKGDIT
+997 SMEVKLNKEDIT
-1009 KDCKIKVD
+1009 KDCKITVE
-1017 GNKFR
+1017 GNNFK
-1022 IETGKNITDEDKIE
+1022 IETGKNISDEDKLE
-1036 VTYNVSFSKA
+1036 VSYKVSFSKT

-1051 TAISTSDNT
+1051 TAVSTSDNT
-1060 NEDRSNN
+1060 NEDQATN
-1067 VVEVTNA
+1067 VIEVTNV

-1090 VGNTGIYTLTIKQ
+1090 VGNTGIYTLTVKQ

-1179 GTYKNTATTQADNA
+1179 GIYKNTATTQADNA

-1250 PEGLSLQSESIKVT
+1250 PEGLALQSESVKVN
-1264 GVTDYTISTDGNKL
+1264 GITDYTINTDGNKL

-1312 TVNGEGIH
+1312 TVNGSGIH
-1320 PGQAEVSVKVPKPEG
+1320 PGQAEVSVKVPKTEKTPT
-1335 KSTPKSGTGT
+1335 STNGS
-1345 GSQSTTVKTGDDFNV
+1345 GSQTTTVKTGDDFNAI
-1360 LPYVVGI
+1360 PYVAGI
-1367 GAIAIGAF
+1367 ALGAVAGV
-1375 VILLKRRKLK
+1375 VIYLKRRKLKK

>member
-25 NTDVFAQIAVDGAK
+25 NTDVFAQMAVDGAK

-349 QIESCLKI
+349 QIESCMKI

-414 IPENASE
+414 IPENATE
-421 EQMAALKEQWKQHG
+421 EQMTALREQWKQHG
-435 HLNETENIV
+435 HYNETDNIV
-444 TEENSAKTNVDGVIK
+444 AETNKAKTNVDGDVK
-459 NSNNV
+459 DTNQV
-464 TTKIEGPEKTVSDAD
+464 TTKVEGPEKTVSDSD

-494 WTYSVTQK
+494 WTYSITQK
-502 IAKNANEKYTSF
+502 IAKNADEKYASF

-593 RDRWKEHGHYTEDQK
+593 RNRWKEHGHYTEDQK

-642 EPGLAIKKSVNRYEH
+642 EPGLAIKKNVNRYEH

-669 SNTNEKADTAYFIIK
+669 LNTNEKADTAYFIIK

-698 VKVSGIDKDNYTIEQ
+698 VKVSGIDEKDYTIEQ
-713 SGNGWVLKSKG
+713 SGNGWILKSKG
-724 DYALPYGT
+724 DYALPYGK
-732 TITVEYDAKALTA
+732 TITVEYDAKALVA
-745 GNGTTVDN
+745 SNGTVVDN
-753 TATTVA
+753 TAITTA
-759 AGIPEMKDDA
+759 ASIPEMKDQQ
-769 QVYINSPKVDVVKKA
+769 QVYINSPKLQVIKKA
-784 PDTKYKVGDTVGYKV
+784 PGTKYKVGDTVGYNV
-799 TITNRNPGTFMRDIV
+799 TITNINAGTFMRDIV
-814 LKDLVKAKGLEIKE
+814 LKDLVKTEGLEIKE
-828 GSVAVMV
+828 GSVAVLV
-835 GGKNVTSDLDVTYE
+835 GGKNVTSNLDISYE
-849 DDGTGFTIKTPFNLK
+849 NDGTGFTIKTPYNLK
-864 NSDIPCIGIAPY
+864 NSDIPCIGITPY
-876 KDMNHWTDKISVTYD
+876 KDMDHWTDKIVVTYD
-891 ATITDE
+891 ATITDK
-897 AALESDLENVFS
+897 AALATDLENVFT
-909 APSTPNTNGDV
+909 APATPNTNGDT
-920 IKDDPLI
+920 IKDDDTI

-933 DIEDV
+933 DTEDI
-938 KLKAPALE
+938 KMKAPALE
-946 ITKKSDKQN
+946 ITKKSNKSQ
-955 YKVGE
+955 YAIGE
-960 TGIYTLV
+960 VATYTLT
-967 VKQTKENLTAKNV
+967 VKQTKENLTANNV
-980 VITDEFVQTEG
+980 VITDKFAQEDG
-991 MAYDAD
+991 MTYDAD
-997 SIAVKLNKGDIT
+997 SMEVKLNKEDIT
-1009 KDCKIKVD
+1009 KDCKITVE
-1017 GNKFR
+1017 GNNFK
-1022 IETGKNITDEDKIE
+1022 IETGKNISDEDKLE
-1036 VTYNVSFSKA
+1036 VSYKVSFSKT

-1051 TAISTSDNT
+1051 TAVSTSDNT
-1060 NEDRSNN
+1060 NEDQATN
-1067 VVEVTNA
+1067 VIEVTNV

-1080 NKTSDKTEYA
+1080 NKSSDKTEYA
-1090 VGNTGIYTLTIKQ
+1090 VGNTGIYTLTVKQ

-1193 DPKDDNNS
+1193 DLKDDNNS

-1250 PEGLSLQSESIKVT
+1250 PEGLALQSESVKVT
-1264 GVTDYTISTDGNKL
+1264 GITDYTINTDGNKL

-1312 TVNGEGIH
+1312 TVNGSGIH
-1320 PGQAEVSVKVPKPEG
+1320 PGQAEVSVKVPKTEKTPT
-1335 KSTPKSGTGT
+1335 STNGS
-1345 GSQSTTVKTGDDFNV
+1345 GSQTTTVKTGDDFNAI
-1360 LPYVVGI
+1360 PYVAGI
-1367 GAIAIGAF
+1367 ALGAVAGV
-1375 VILLKRRKLK
+1375 VIYLKRRKLKK

>member
-25 NTDVFAQIAVDGAK
+25 NTDVFAQMAVDGAK

-344 FAFED
+344 FVFED
-349 QIESCLKI
+349 QIESCMKI
-357 NSVKVVAS
+357 NSVKVIAS

-393 KGNDSFYKYGIYT
+393 KGNDSFYKYGIYR

-414 IPENASE
+414 IPENATE
-421 EQMAALKEQWKQHG
+421 EQMTALREQWKQHG
-435 HLNETENIV
+435 HYNETDNIV
-444 TEENSAKTNVDGVIK
+444 AETNKAKTNVDGDVK
-459 NSNNV
+459 DTNQV
-464 TTKIEGPEKTVSDAD
+464 TTKVEGPEKTVSDSD

-494 WTYSVTQK
+494 WTYSITQK
-502 IAKNANEKYTSF
+502 IAKNADEKYASF

-684 DTSLPD
+684 DASLPD

-698 VKVSGIDKDNYTIEQ
+698 VKVSGIDEKDYTIEQ
-713 SGNGWVLKSKG
+713 SGNGWILKSKG
-724 DYALPYGT
+724 DYALPYGK
-732 TITVEYDAKALTA
+732 TITVEYDAKALVA
-745 GNGTTVDN
+745 SNGTVVDN
-753 TATTVA
+753 TAITTA
-759 AGIPEMKDDA
+759 AGIPEMKDQQ
-769 QVYINSPKVDVVKKA
+769 QVYINSPKLQVIKKA
-784 PDTKYKVGDTVGYKV
+784 PGTKYKVGDTVGYNV
-799 TITNRNPGTFMRDIV
+799 TITNINAGTFMRDIV
-814 LKDLVKAKGLEIKE
+814 LKDLVKTEGLEIKE
-828 GSVAVMV
+828 GSVAVLV
-835 GGKNVTSDLDVTYE
+835 GGKNVTSNLDISYE
-849 DDGTGFTIKTPFNLK
+849 NDGTGFTIKTPYNLK
-864 NSDIPCIGIAPY
+864 NSDIPCIGITPY
-876 KDMNHWTDKISVTYD
+876 KDMDHWTDKIVVTYD
-891 ATITDE
+891 ATITDK
-897 AALESDLENVFS
+897 AALATDLENVFT
-909 APSTPNTNGDV
+909 APATPNTNGDT
-920 IKDDPLI
+920 IKDDDTI

-933 DIEDV
+933 DTEDI
-938 KLKAPALE
+938 KMKAPALE
-946 ITKKSDKQN
+946 ITKKSNKSQ
-955 YKVGE
+955 YAIGE
-960 TGIYTLV
+960 VATYTLT
-967 VKQTKENLTAKNV
+967 VKQTKENLTANNV
-980 VITDEFVQTEG
+980 VITDKFAQEDG
-991 MAYDAD
+991 MTYDAD
-997 SIAVKLNKGDIT
+997 SMEVKLNKEDIT
-1009 KDCKIKVD
+1009 KDCKITVE
-1017 GNKFR
+1017 GNNFK
-1022 IETGKNITDEDKIE
+1022 IETGKNISDEDKLE
-1036 VTYNVSFSKA
+1036 VSYKVSFSKT

-1051 TAISTSDNT
+1051 TAVSTSDNT
-1060 NEDRSNN
+1060 NEDQATN
-1067 VVEVTNA
+1067 VIEVTNV

-1090 VGNTGIYTLTIKQ
+1090 VGNTGKYTLIVNQKN
-1103 TKADA
+1103 KYA
-1108 TAKNVT
+1108 TARNVIIKDKFDSNT
-1114 VKDQFV
+1114 VD
-1120 QEDGITIDAESM
+1120 IDADSV
-1132 KVSLN
+1132 KVEWN
-1137 GTDITKDCKIVTN
+1137 GSDITKDCKIVSNGTY
-1150 QNNFTIETGKDL
+1150 FAIETGKNMTSD
-1162 SSKDELLVSY
+1162 DEMK
-1172 NVTYTKE
+1172 VTYDAVYKKI
-1179 GTYKNTATTQADNA
+1179 GTYKNTATTQGDNA
-1193 DPKDDNNS
+1193 KEVSDDNS
-1201 VTVVDQDVTMTKDA
+1201 VKVVKQDVDMRKDA
-1215 DKKEYKVGD
+1215 DKKQYKVGD
-1224 MVKYNVSVSLKKEN
+1224 MVNYSITVSLKKEN
-1238 SVSKDVVINDTI
+1238 SVSKNVVIKDKI
-1250 PEGLSLQSESIKVT
+1250 PTGLELQTSSIKVT
-1264 GVTDYTISTDGNKL
+1264 GISDYTIKTSGNKL
-1278 EVKIPE
+1278 EVKIPS
-1284 LKYGEKVE
+1284 LKYGEKVI
-1292 VNYQAK
+1292 VTYKAK

-1303 LGKTLVNKA
+1303 EGKTLINKA

-1320 PGQAEVSVKVPKPEG
+1320 DGNSQAKIKVAKTPVTKSNNSVTSP
-1335 KSTPKSGTGT
+1335 
-1345 GSQSTTVKTGDDFNV
+1345 KTGDNANMPLYIAV
-1360 LPYVVGI
+1360 MIAALAGAVVI
-1367 GAIAIGAF
+1367 F
-1375 VILLKRRKLK
+1375 LKRRKLKK

>member
-39 AIVGSSWKNDK
+39 AIVGSSWRNGK

-349 QIESCLKI
+349 QIESCMKI

-393 KGNDSFYKYGIYT
+393 KGNDGFYKYGIYT
-406 LKINVSLN
+406 LQVTVQLD
-414 IPENASE
+414 IPENATE
-421 EQMAALKEQWKQHG
+421 EQMSALKEQWKQHG
-435 HLNETENIV
+435 HYNETDNIV
-444 TEENSAKTNVDGVIK
+444 TETNKAKTNVDGDVKDTNQI
-459 NSNNV
+459 
-464 TTKIEGPEKTVSDAD
+464 TTKIEGPEKTVSDSD

-494 WTYSVTQK
+494 WTYSITQK
-502 IAKNANEKYTSF
+502 IAKNADEKYVSF

-614 TAYVEVNGQNV
+614 AAYVEVNGQNV

-657 QVNDVVHYTVKV
+657 QVNDIVHYMVKV

-698 VKVSGIDKDNYTIEQ
+698 VKVSGIDEKDYTIEQ
-713 SGNGWVLKSKG
+713 SGNGWILKSKG
-724 DYALPYGT
+724 DYALPYGK
-732 TITVEYDAKALTA
+732 TITVEYDAKALVA
-745 GNGTTVDN
+745 SNGTVVDN
-753 TATTVA
+753 TAITTA
-759 AGIPEMKDDA
+759 AGIPEMKDQQ
-769 QVYINSPKVDVVKKA
+769 QVYINSPKLQVIKKA
-784 PDTKYKVGDTVGYKV
+784 PGTKYKVGDTVGYNV
-799 TITNRNPGTFMRDIV
+799 TITNINAGTFMRDIV
-814 LKDLVKAKGLEIKE
+814 LKDLVKTEGLEIKE
-828 GSVAVMV
+828 GSVAVLV
-835 GGKNVTSDLDVTYE
+835 GGKNVTSNLDISYE
-849 DDGTGFTIKTPFNLK
+849 NDGTGFTIKTPYNLK
-864 NSDIPCIGIAPY
+864 NSDIPCIGITPY
-876 KDMNHWTDKISVTYD
+876 KDMDNWTDKIVVTYD
-891 ATITDE
+891 ATITDK
-897 AALESDLENVFS
+897 AALATDLENVFT
-909 APSTPNTNGDV
+909 APATPNTNGDT
-920 IKDDPLI
+920 IKDDDTI

-933 DIEDV
+933 DTEDI
-938 KLKAPALE
+938 KMKAPALE
-946 ITKKSDKQN
+946 ITKKSNKSQ
-955 YKVGE
+955 YAIGE
-960 TGIYTLV
+960 VATYTLT
-967 VKQTKENLTAKNV
+967 VKQTKENLTANNV
-980 VITDEFVQTEG
+980 VITDKFAQEDG
-991 MAYDAD
+991 MAYDAN
-997 SIAVKLNKGDIT
+997 SMEVKLNKEDIT
-1009 KDCKIKVD
+1009 KDCKITVE
-1017 GNKFR
+1017 GNNFK
-1022 IETGKNITDEDKIE
+1022 IETGKNISDEDKLE
-1036 VTYNVSFSKA
+1036 VSYKVSFSKT

-1051 TAISTSDNT
+1051 TAVSTSDNT
-1060 NEDRSNN
+1060 NEDQATN
-1067 VVEVTNA
+1067 VIEVTNV

-1090 VGNTGIYTLTIKQ
+1090 VGNTGIYTLIVKQ

-1250 PEGLSLQSESIKVT
+1250 PEGLALQSESVKVT
-1264 GVTDYTISTDGNKL
+1264 GITDYTINTDGNKL

-1312 TVNGEGIH
+1312 TVNGSGIH
-1320 PGQAEVSVKVPKPEG
+1320 PGQAEVSVKVPKTEKTPT
-1335 KSTPKSGTGT
+1335 STNGS
-1345 GSQSTTVKTGDDFNV
+1345 GSQTTTVKTGDDFNAI
-1360 LPYVVGI
+1360 PYVAGI
-1367 GAIAIGAF
+1367 ALGAVAGV
-1375 VILLKRRKLK
+1375 VIYLKRRKLKK

>member
-7 KKICHQIAAV
+7 KKICHQIAAI
-17 AMAILMIP
+17 AMAILMVP
-25 NTDVFAQIAVDGAK
+25 NTQVFAQIAVDGVK
-39 AIVGSSWKNDK
+39 KIDEKNWFK
-50 DKKYSSFDDSK
+50 TNEKEFSSFDDSK
-61 AIIVEASYGFRL
+61 ALKVDAEYGFRL
-73 YKTKNSKFT
+73 YRTKNSTFT

-125 VSNMQIY
+125 ISNMEIY
-132 QCNDD
+132 QCDAD

-155 EKYKGQDGYI
+155 EKYKRQDGYI

-178 LKEVKTTSTFYKA
+178 LEEVKTTSTFYKA
-191 GTNTKVSLK
+191 GTTTKVSLK

-208 DSKQYI
+208 DSNQYI

-220 VDGQYVSSNTK
+220 VNGQYVSKDTK

-242 YYADY
+242 YYADT
-247 DDDYDSQD
+247 DKDYDSED
-255 FTCAAFTFQGD
+255 FTCAAFTFEGN
-266 SFEYTFGRNLAEPT
+266 SFEYTFGRNIAEPT
-280 RRDQFV
+280 RHDQFV
-286 GSGQNMTRF
+286 GSGQNMVRF
-295 KTVPPTK
+295 KTAAPVK
-302 TVTDN
+302 SVSDN
-307 NETQVTSNTVEHFGQ
+307 NETKVENNTVEHFGQ
-322 DWTYNVEQV
+322 KWTYNVDQV
-331 IPAGIPEAHRYSK
+331 IPTGIPTAHYYSS
-344 FAFED
+344 FIFED

-357 NSVKVVAS
+357 TSVKVVAS
-365 KMESTKDA
+365 NME
-373 TSWFDIKTDGNKV
+373 
-386 TATLKDP
+386 
-393 KGNDSFYKYGIYT
+393 
-406 LKINVSLN
+406 
-414 IPENASE
+414 
-421 EQMAALKEQWKQHG
+421 KE
-435 HLNETENIV
+435 
-444 TEENSAKTNVDGVIK
+444 
-459 NSNNV
+459 
-464 TTKIEGPEKTVSDAD
+464 
-479 ETNVK
+479 
-484 KNTVRSLADD
+484 
-494 WTYSVTQK
+494 
-502 IAKNANEKYTSF
+502 KNA
-514 AFKDSI
+514 
-520 EQCMKINSVKVKADN
+520 
-535 GKDVTSWFDVSTVG
+535 TSWFDVSTVG

-657 QVNDVVHYTVKV
+657 QVNDVVHYTVKA

-698 VKVSGIDKDNYTIEQ
+698 VKVSGIDEKDYTIEQ
-713 SGNGWVLKSKG
+713 SGNGWILKSKG
-724 DYALPYGT
+724 DYALPYGK
-732 TITVEYDAKALTA
+732 TITVEYDAKALVA
-745 GNGTTVDN
+745 SNGTVVDN
-753 TATTVA
+753 TAITTA
-759 AGIPEMKDDA
+759 AGIPEMKDQQ
-769 QVYINSPKVDVVKKA
+769 QVYINSPKLQVIKKA
-784 PDTKYKVGDTVGYKV
+784 PGTKYKVGDTVGYNV
-799 TITNRNPGTFMRDIV
+799 TITNINPGTFMRDIV
-814 LKDLVKAKGLEIKE
+814 LKDLVKTEGLEIKE
-828 GSVAVMV
+828 GSVAVLV
-835 GGKNVTSDLDVTYE
+835 GGKNVTSNLDISYE
-849 DDGTGFTIKTPFNLK
+849 NDGTGFTIKTPYNLK
-864 NSDIPCIGIAPY
+864 NSDIPCIGITPY
-876 KDMNHWTDKISVTYD
+876 KDMDHWTDKIVVTYD
-891 ATITDE
+891 ATITDK
-897 AALESDLENVFS
+897 AALATDLENVFT
-909 APSTPNTNGDV
+909 APATPNTNGDT
-920 IKDDPLI
+920 IKDDDTI

-933 DIEDV
+933 DTEDI
-938 KLKAPALE
+938 KMKAPALE
-946 ITKKSDKQN
+946 ITKKSNKSQ
-955 YKVGE
+955 YAIGE
-960 TGIYTLV
+960 VATYTLT
-967 VKQTKENLTAKNV
+967 VKQTKENLTANNV
-980 VITDEFVQTEG
+980 VITDKFAQEDG
-991 MAYDAD
+991 MTYDAD
-997 SIAVKLNKGDIT
+997 SIEVKLNKEDIT
-1009 KDCKIKVD
+1009 KDCKITVE
-1017 GNKFR
+1017 GNNFK
-1022 IETGKNITDEDKIE
+1022 IETGKNISDEDKLE
-1036 VTYNVSFSKA
+1036 VSYKVSFSKT

-1051 TAISTSDNT
+1051 TAVSTSDNT
-1060 NEDRSNN
+1060 NEDQATN
-1067 VVEVTNA
+1067 VIEVTNVI
-1074 TPELSI
+1074 PELSI

-1090 VGNTGIYTLTIKQ
+1090 VGNTGIYTLTVKQ

-1132 KVSLN
+1132 NVSLN

-1179 GTYKNTATTQADNA
+1179 GIYKNTATTQADNA

-1250 PEGLSLQSESIKVT
+1250 PEGLALQSESVKVN
-1264 GVTDYTISTDGNKL
+1264 GITDYTINTDGNKL

-1312 TVNGEGIH
+1312 TVNGSGIH
-1320 PGQAEVSVKVPKPEG
+1320 PGQAEVSVKVPKTEKTPT
-1335 KSTPKSGTGT
+1335 STNGS
-1345 GSQSTTVKTGDDFNV
+1345 GSQTTTVKTGDDFNAI
-1360 LPYVVGI
+1360 PYVAGI
-1367 GAIAIGAF
+1367 ALGAVAGV
-1375 VILLKRRKLK
+1375 VIYLKRRKLKK

>member
-102 QDFQKEYLW
+102 QDFEKEYLW

-191 GTNTKVSLK
+191 GTNIKVSLK

-231 LSYKEDNGTYI
+231 LSYKEDNGTCI

-349 QIESCLKI
+349 QIESCMKI

-393 KGNDSFYKYGIYT
+393 KGNESFYKYGIYT

-414 IPENASE
+414 IPENATE
-421 EQMAALKEQWKQHG
+421 EQMTALREQWKQHG
-435 HLNETENIV
+435 HYNETDNIV
-444 TEENSAKTNVDGVIK
+444 AETNKAKTNVDGDVK
-459 NSNNV
+459 DTNQV
-464 TTKIEGPEKTVSDAD
+464 TTKVEGPEKTVSDSD

-494 WTYSVTQK
+494 WTYSITQK
-502 IAKNANEKYTSF
+502 IAKNADEKYASF

-698 VKVSGIDKDNYTIEQ
+698 VKVSGIDEKDYTIEQ
-713 SGNGWVLKSKG
+713 SGNGWILKSKG
-724 DYALPYGT
+724 DYALPYGK
-732 TITVEYDAKALTA
+732 TITVEYDAKALVA
-745 GNGTTVDN
+745 SNGTVVDN
-753 TATTVA
+753 TAITNA
-759 AGIPEMKDDA
+759 AGIPEMKDQQ
-769 QVYINSPKVDVVKKA
+769 QVYINSPKLQVIKKA
-784 PDTKYKVGDTVGYKV
+784 PGTKYKVGDTVGYNV
-799 TITNRNPGTFMRDIV
+799 TITNINAGTFMRDIV
-814 LKDLVKAKGLEIKE
+814 LKDLVKTEGLEIKE
-828 GSVAVMV
+828 GSVAVLV
-835 GGKNVTSDLDVTYE
+835 GGKNVTSNLDISYE
-849 DDGTGFTIKTPFNLK
+849 NDGTGFTIKTPYNLK
-864 NSDIPCIGIAPY
+864 NSDIPCIGNTPY
-876 KDMNHWTDKISVTYD
+876 KDMDHWTDKIVVTYD
-891 ATITDE
+891 ATITDK
-897 AALESDLENVFS
+897 AALATDLENVFT
-909 APSTPNTNGDV
+909 APATPNTNGDT
-920 IKDDPLI
+920 IKDDDTI

-933 DIEDV
+933 DTEDI
-938 KLKAPALE
+938 KMKAPALE
-946 ITKKSDKQN
+946 ITKKSNKSQ
-955 YKVGE
+955 YAIGE
-960 TGIYTLV
+960 VATYTLT
-967 VKQTKENLTAKNV
+967 VKQTKENLTANNV
-980 VITDEFVQTEG
+980 VITDKFAQEDG
-991 MAYDAD
+991 MTYDAD
-997 SIAVKLNKGDIT
+997 SMEVKLNKEDIT
-1009 KDCKIKVD
+1009 KDCKITVE
-1017 GNKFR
+1017 GNNFK
-1022 IETGKNITDEDKIE
+1022 IETGKNISDEDKLE
-1036 VTYNVSFSKA
+1036 VSYKVSFSKT

-1051 TAISTSDNT
+1051 TAVSTSDNT
-1060 NEDRSNN
+1060 NEDQATN
-1067 VVEVTNA
+1067 VIEVTNV

-1090 VGNTGIYTLTIKQ
+1090 VGNTGIYTLTVKQ

-1132 KVSLN
+1132 NVSLN

-1179 GTYKNTATTQADNA
+1179 GIYKNTATTQADNA

-1250 PEGLSLQSESIKVT
+1250 PEGLALQSESVKVT
-1264 GVTDYTISTDGNKL
+1264 GITDYTINTDGNKL

-1312 TVNGEGIH
+1312 TVNGSGIH
-1320 PGQAEVSVKVPKPEG
+1320 PGQAEVSVKVPKTEKTPI
-1335 KSTPKSGTGT
+1335 STNGS
-1345 GSQSTTVKTGDDFNV
+1345 GSQTTTVKTGDDFNAI
-1360 LPYVVGI
+1360 PYVAGI
-1367 GAIAIGAF
+1367 ALGAVAGV
-1375 VILLKRRKLK
+1375 VIYLKRRKLKK

>member
-39 AIVGSSWKNDK
+39 AIVGSSWKNGK

-214 GVKANK
+214 GIKANK
-220 VDGQYVSSNTK
+220 VDGQYVSFNTK

-307 NETQVTSNTVEHFGQ
+307 NEIQVTSNTVEHFGQ

-349 QIESCLKI
+349 QIESCMKI

-414 IPENASE
+414 IPENATE
-421 EQMAALKEQWKQHG
+421 EQMTALREQWKQHG
-435 HLNETENIV
+435 HYNETDNIV
-444 TEENSAKTNVDGVIK
+444 TETNKAKTNVDGDVK
-459 NSNNV
+459 DTNQV
-464 TTKIEGPEKTVSDAD
+464 TTKIEGPEKTVSDSD

-494 WTYSVTQK
+494 WTYSITQK
-502 IAKNANEKYTSF
+502 IAKNADEKYASF

-558 PGSNDEFY
+558 LGSNDEFY

-698 VKVSGIDKDNYTIEQ
+698 VKVSGIDEKDYTIEQ
-713 SGNGWVLKSKG
+713 SGNGWILKSKG
-724 DYALPYGT
+724 DYALPYGK
-732 TITVEYDAKALTA
+732 TITVEYDAKALVA
-745 GNGTTVDN
+745 SNGTVVDN
-753 TATTVA
+753 TAITTA
-759 AGIPEMKDDA
+759 AGIPEMKDQQ
-769 QVYINSPKVDVVKKA
+769 QVYINSPKLQVIKKA
-784 PDTKYKVGDTVGYKV
+784 PGTKYKVGDTVGYNV
-799 TITNRNPGTFMRDIV
+799 TITNINAGTFMRDIV
-814 LKDLVKAKGLEIKE
+814 LKDLVKTEGLEIKE
-828 GSVAVMV
+828 GSVAVLV
-835 GGKNVTSDLDVTYE
+835 GGKNVTSNLDISYE
-849 DDGTGFTIKTPFNLK
+849 NDGTGFTIKTPYNLK
-864 NSDIPCIGIAPY
+864 NSDIPCIGITPY
-876 KDMNHWTDKISVTYD
+876 KDMDHWTDKIVVTYD
-891 ATITDE
+891 ATITDK
-897 AALESDLENVFS
+897 AALATDLENVFT
-909 APSTPNTNGDV
+909 APATPNTNGDT
-920 IKDDPLI
+920 IKDDDTI

-933 DIEDV
+933 DTEDI
-938 KLKAPALE
+938 KMKAPALE
-946 ITKKSDKQN
+946 ITKKSNKSQ
-955 YKVGE
+955 YAIGE
-960 TGIYTLV
+960 VATYTLT
-967 VKQTKENLTAKNV
+967 VKQTKENLTANNV
-980 VITDEFVQTEG
+980 VITDKFAQEDG

-997 SIAVKLNKGDIT
+997 SMEVKLNKEDIT
-1009 KDCKIKVD
+1009 KDCKITVE
-1017 GNKFR
+1017 GNNFK
-1022 IETGKNITDEDKIE
+1022 IETGKNISDEDKLE
-1036 VTYNVSFSKA
+1036 VSYKVSFSKT

-1051 TAISTSDNT
+1051 TAVSTSDNT
-1060 NEDRSNN
+1060 NEDQATN
-1067 VVEVTNA
+1067 VIEVTNV

-1090 VGNTGIYTLTIKQ
+1090 VGNTGIYTLTVKQ

-1137 GTDITKDCKIVTN
+1137 STDITKDCKIVTN

-1250 PEGLSLQSESIKVT
+1250 PEGLALQSESVKVT
-1264 GVTDYTISTDGNKL
+1264 GITDYTINTDGNKL

-1312 TVNGEGIH
+1312 TVNGSGIH
-1320 PGQAEVSVKVPKPEG
+1320 PGQAEVSVKVPKTEKTPT
-1335 KSTPKSGTGT
+1335 STN
-1345 GSQSTTVKTGDDFNV
+1345 GSRSQTTTVKTGDDFNAI
-1360 LPYVVGI
+1360 PYVAGI
-1367 GAIAIGAF
+1367 ALGAVAGV
-1375 VILLKRRKLK
+1375 VIYLKRRKLKK

>member
-25 NTDVFAQIAVDGAK
+25 NTDVFAQMAVDGAK

-61 AIIVEASYGFRL
+61 AIIVKASYGFRL

-266 SFEYTFGRNLAEPT
+266 SFEYSFGRNLAEPT

-502 IAKNANEKYTSF
+502 IAKNANEKYTCF

-520 EQCMKINSVKVKADN
+520 EQCMKINSVKIKADN
-535 GKDVTSWFDVSTVG
+535 GNDVTGWFDISTVG
-549 NEVKATLKN
+549 NEVKASLKD

-698 VKVSGIDKDNYTIEQ
+698 VKVSGIDEKDYTIEQ
-713 SGNGWVLKSKG
+713 SGNGWILKSKG
-724 DYALPYGT
+724 DYALPYGK
-732 TITVEYDAKALTA
+732 TITVEYDAKALVA
-745 GNGTTVDN
+745 SNGTVVDN
-753 TATTVA
+753 TAITTA
-759 AGIPEMKDDA
+759 AGIPEMKDQQ
-769 QVYINSPKVDVVKKA
+769 QVYINSPKLQVIKKA
-784 PDTKYKVGDTVGYKV
+784 PGTKYKVGDTVGYNV
-799 TITNRNPGTFMRDIV
+799 TITNINAGTFMRDIV
-814 LKDLVKAKGLEIKE
+814 LKDLVKTEGLEIKE
-828 GSVAVMV
+828 GSVAVLV
-835 GGKNVTSDLDVTYE
+835 GGKNVTSNLDISYE
-849 DDGTGFTIKTPFNLK
+849 NDGTGFTIKTPYNLK
-864 NSDIPCIGIAPY
+864 NSDIPCIGITPY
-876 KDMNHWTDKISVTYD
+876 KDMDNWTDKIVVTYD
-891 ATITDE
+891 ATITDK
-897 AALESDLENVFS
+897 AALATDLENVFT
-909 APSTPNTNGDV
+909 APATPNTNGDT
-920 IKDDPLI
+920 IKDDDTI

-933 DIEDV
+933 DTEDI
-938 KLKAPALE
+938 KMKAPALE
-946 ITKKSDKQN
+946 ITKKSNKSQ
-955 YKVGE
+955 YAIGE
-960 TGIYTLV
+960 VATYTLT
-967 VKQTKENLTAKNV
+967 VKQTKENLTANNV
-980 VITDEFVQTEG
+980 VITDKFAQEDG
-991 MAYDAD
+991 MAYDAN
-997 SIAVKLNKGDIT
+997 SMEVKLNKEDIT
-1009 KDCKIKVD
+1009 KDCKITVE
-1017 GNKFR
+1017 GNNFK
-1022 IETGKNITDEDKIE
+1022 IETGKNISDEDKLE
-1036 VTYNVSFSKA
+1036 VSYKVSFSKT

-1051 TAISTSDNT
+1051 TAVSTSDNT
-1060 NEDRSNN
+1060 NEDQATN
-1067 VVEVTNA
+1067 VIEVTNV

-1090 VGNTGIYTLTIKQ
+1090 VGNTGIYTLTVKQ

-1250 PEGLSLQSESIKVT
+1250 PEGLALQSESVKVN
-1264 GVTDYTISTDGNKL
+1264 GITDYTINTDGNKL

-1312 TVNGEGIH
+1312 TVNGSGIH
-1320 PGQAEVSVKVPKPEG
+1320 PGQAEVSVKVPKTEKTPT
-1335 KSTPKSGTGT
+1335 STNGS
-1345 GSQSTTVKTGDDFNV
+1345 GSQTTTVKTGDDFNAI
-1360 LPYVVGI
+1360 PYVAGI
-1367 GAIAIGAF
+1367 ALGAVAGV
-1375 VILLKRRKLK
+1375 VIYLKRRKLKK

>member
-102 QDFQKEYLW
+102 QDFEKEYLW

-520 EQCMKINSVKVKADN
+520 EQCMKINSVKIKADN
-535 GKDVTSWFDVSTVG
+535 GNDVTGWFDISTVG
-549 NEVKATLKN
+549 NEVKASLKD

-608 IVKEYN
+608 IIKEYN

-642 EPGLAIKKSVNRYEH
+642 EPGLVIKKSVNRYEH
-657 QVNDVVHYTVKV
+657 QVNDVVHYTVKA

-698 VKVSGIDKDNYTIEQ
+698 VKVSGIDEKDYTIEQ
-713 SGNGWVLKSKG
+713 SGNGWILKSKG
-724 DYALPYGT
+724 DYALPYGK
-732 TITVEYDAKALTA
+732 TITVEYDAKALVA
-745 GNGTTVDN
+745 SNGTVVDN
-753 TATTVA
+753 TAITTA
-759 AGIPEMKDDA
+759 AGIPEMKDQQ
-769 QVYINSPKVDVVKKA
+769 QVYINSPKLQVFKKA
-784 PDTKYKVGDTVGYKV
+784 PGTKYKVGDTVGYNV
-799 TITNRNPGTFMRDIV
+799 TITNINAGTFMRDIV
-814 LKDLVKAKGLEIKE
+814 LKDLVKTEGLEIKE
-828 GSVAVMV
+828 GSVAVLV
-835 GGKNVTSDLDVTYE
+835 GGKNVTSNLDISYE
-849 DDGTGFTIKTPFNLK
+849 NDGTGFTIKTPYNLK
-864 NSDIPCIGIAPY
+864 NSDIPCIGITPY
-876 KDMNHWTDKISVTYD
+876 KDMEHWTDKIVVTYD
-891 ATITDE
+891 ATITDK
-897 AALESDLENVFS
+897 AALATDLENVFT
-909 APSTPNTNGDV
+909 APATPNTNGDT
-920 IKDDPLI
+920 IKDDDTI

-933 DIEDV
+933 DTEDI
-938 KLKAPALE
+938 KMKAPALE
-946 ITKKSDKQN
+946 ITKKSNKSQ
-955 YKVGE
+955 YAIGE
-960 TGIYTLV
+960 VATYTLT
-967 VKQTKENLTAKNV
+967 VKQTKENLTANNV
-980 VITDEFVQTEG
+980 VITDKFAQEDG
-991 MAYDAD
+991 MTYDAD
-997 SIAVKLNKGDIT
+997 SMEVKLNKEDIT
-1009 KDCKIKVD
+1009 KDCKITVE
-1017 GNKFR
+1017 GNNFK
-1022 IETGKNITDEDKIE
+1022 IETGKNISDEDKLE
-1036 VTYNVSFSKA
+1036 VSYKVSFSKT

-1051 TAISTSDNT
+1051 TAVSTSDNT
-1060 NEDRSNN
+1060 NEDQATN
-1067 VVEVTNA
+1067 VIEVTNV

-1090 VGNTGIYTLTIKQ
+1090 VGNTGIYTLTVKQ

-1193 DPKDDNNS
+1193 DQKDDNNS

-1250 PEGLSLQSESIKVT
+1250 PEGLALQSESVKVT
-1264 GVTDYTISTDGNKL
+1264 GITDYTINTDGNKL

-1312 TVNGEGIH
+1312 TVNGSGIH
-1320 PGQAEVSVKVPKPEG
+1320 PGQAEVSVKVPKTEKTPT
-1335 KSTPKSGTGT
+1335 STNGS
-1345 GSQSTTVKTGDDFNV
+1345 GSQTTTVKTGDDFNAI
-1360 LPYVVGI
+1360 PYVAGI
-1367 GAIAIGAF
+1367 ALGAVAGV
-1375 VILLKRRKLK
+1375 VIYLKRRKLKK

>member
-1 MKKKRF
+1 MKKKKW
-7 KKICHQIAAV
+7 KKIFCRMLAV
-17 AMAILMIP
+17 VMSVLMMP
-25 NTDVFAQIAVDGAK
+25 TSVFAQISVDTAK
-39 AIVGSSWKNDK
+39 KIGTWWELTETKRF
-50 DKKYSSFDDSK
+50 SSFDDSK
-61 AIIVEASYGFRL
+61 ALKVKGSYGFRL
-73 YKTKNSKFT
+73 YRTKNTKFT

-96 GLDLNI
+96 GLDLSI
-102 QDFQKEYLW
+102 QDFEKEYLW
-111 FKTSENSVDKIKVK
+111 FKTSENSVNKIKVK
-125 VSNMQIY
+125 VSNMEIY

-137 GSNGHWVKVD
+137 GSNGHWIKVD

-155 EKYKGQDGYI
+155 EKYKSQDGYI
-165 ALGENLTNTVYVG
+165 ALGDGVTNTVYIG
-178 LKEVKTTSTFYKA
+178 LEEVKTNSTFYKA
-191 GTNTKVSLK
+191 GTSEKVSLK

-208 DSKQYI
+208 DSHQYI

-220 VDGQYVSSNTK
+220 VDGQYVSKNTK

-242 YYADY
+242 YYANY
-247 DDDYDSQD
+247 DNDYDSED
-255 FTCAAFTFQGD
+255 FTCAAFIFEGN

-280 RRDQFV
+280 RHDQFV
-286 GSGQNMTRF
+286 GSGQNMVKF
-295 KTVPPTK
+295 ETVPPRK
-302 TVTDN
+302 SVSDN
-307 NETQVTSNTVEHFGQ
+307 NETNVTSNTVEHFGQ

-331 IPAGIPEAHRYSK
+331 IPTGIPTAHRYTK
-344 FAFED
+344 FEFED
-349 QIESCLKI
+349 EIESCMKI
-357 NSVKVVAS
+357 NSVKVIAS
-365 KMESTKDA
+365 NMEKEKDE
-373 TSWFDIKTDGNKV
+373 TSLFDIQTTGNKV
-386 TATLKDP
+386 TAKLKDA
-393 KGNDSFYKYGIYT
+393 KGSADFYKYGIHT

-414 IPENASE
+414 IPANATQ
-421 EQMAALKEQWKQHG
+421 EQMAALKKQWKEHG
-435 HLNETENIV
+435 HYDETKNVVTENN
-444 TEENSAKTNVDGVIK
+444 TAKTTIDSKTSTTNQ
-459 NSNNV
+459 V
-464 TTKIEGPEKTVSDAD
+464 TTTVEGPKKTVSDAD
-479 ETNVK
+479 ETNVTN
-484 KNTVRSLADD
+484 NTVRSLADD
-494 WTYSVTQK
+494 WTYSITQK

-669 SNTNEKADTAYFIIK
+669 SNTNGKADTAYFIIK
-684 DTSLPD
+684 DTTLPD
-690 SMAFDFSS
+690 TMKFDFSS
-698 VKVSGIDKDNYTIEQ
+698 VKVSGINKDNYTIEQ
-713 SGNGWVLKSKG
+713 SGNGWVLRSKG

-732 TITVEYDAKALTA
+732 TITVEYDAEALTA

-759 AGIPEMKDDA
+759 AGIPEKKDDA
-769 QVYINSPKVDVVKKA
+769 HVYINSPKVDVVKKA

-814 LKDLVKAKGLEIKE
+814 LKDIVKTKGLEIKE

-835 GGKNVTSDLDVTYE
+835 GGKNVTSNLDVSYE
-849 DDGTGFTIKTPFNLK
+849 DDGTGFTINTPYNLK
-864 NSDIPCIGIAPY
+864 NGTIPCLGIQPY
-876 KDMNHWTDKISVTYD
+876 QNMTNWTDKITVTYD
-891 ATITDE
+891 ATITDD
-897 AALESDLENVFS
+897 AALESDLENIFS
-909 APSTPNTNGDV
+909 APATKNTNGDV

-933 DIEDV
+933 DNEDI
-938 KLKAPALE
+938 KLKAPMLE
-946 ITKKSDKQN
+946 ITKKSDKQK
-955 YKVGE
+955 YSVGQ
-960 TGIYTLV
+960 TGKYTLV

-980 VITDEFVQTEG
+980 VITDAFVQEDG
-991 MAYDAD
+991 LAYDAD
-997 SIAVKLNKGDIT
+997 SITVKLNKEDVT
-1009 KDCKIKVD
+1009 KDCKITVD
-1017 GNKFR
+1017 GNKFK

-1036 VTYNVSFSKA
+1036 VTYNVTFSKE

-1051 TAISTSDNT
+1051 TAIATSDNT
-1060 NEDRSNN
+1060 NEDQATN
-1067 VVEVTNA
+1067 VIEVTNV

-1090 VGNTGIYTLTIKQ
+1090 VGNTGIYTLTVKQ

-1250 PEGLSLQSESIKVT
+1250 PEGLALQSESVKVT
-1264 GVTDYTISTDGNKL
+1264 GITDYTINTDGNKL

-1312 TVNGEGIH
+1312 TVNGSGIH
-1320 PGQAEVSVKVPKPEG
+1320 PGQAEVSVKVPKTEKTPT
-1335 KSTPKSGTGT
+1335 STNGS
-1345 GSQSTTVKTGDDFNV
+1345 GSQTTTVKTGDDFNAI
-1360 LPYVVGI
+1360 PYVAGI
-1367 GAIAIGAF
+1367 ALGAVAGV
-1375 VILLKRRKLK
+1375 VIYLKRRKLKK

>member
-1 MKKKRF
+1 MKKKRQWF
-7 KKICHQIAAV
+7 MCLGMIGVFTASVILSVFGQRKVKAQLNTENAGKI
-17 AMAILMIP
+17 
-25 NTDVFAQIAVDGAK
+25 T
-39 AIVGSSWKNDK
+39 SSWADEKHIF
-50 DKKYSSFDDSK
+50 SSFDDEK
-61 AIIVEASYGFRL
+61 ALSVDASYGFKMHATDQT
-73 YKTKNSKFT
+73 KTII
-82 VEEGKSCKYPTSYN
+82 EAGKKAVKLPEIEMPDFLKKYTWFQTSQN
-96 GLDLNI
+96 TAGNI
-102 QDFQKEYLW
+102 KIR
-111 FKTSENSVDKIKVK
+111 KT
-125 VSNMQIY
+125 NMEIY
-132 QCNDD
+132 QCKAD
-137 GSNGHWVKVD
+137 GSNGHWEKLDLV
-147 MVRTVTGI
+147 MTVTGI
-155 EKYKGQDGYI
+155 EKYKNQDGYVAI
-165 ALGENLTNTVYVG
+165 GSGINGCAYVG
-178 LKEVKTTSTFYKA
+178 IEEMTLKSDFYKA
-191 GTNTKVSLK
+191 GTNTPVTIK
-200 SNVTLKDI
+200 SNMTLKDI
-208 DSKQYI
+208 DTYQYI
-214 GVKANK
+214 GIKANK
-220 VDGQYVSSNTK
+220 IHGEYVSKNTK
-231 LSYKEDNGTYI
+231 LSCKRSGETSI
-242 YYADY
+242 YYADFPDNY
-247 DDDYDSQD
+247 SSED
-255 FTCAAFTFQGD
+255 FTCVGFTFASD
-266 SFEYTFGRNLAEPT
+266 SFEYTFGRSLEKAPT
-280 RRDQFV
+280 KEEQYV
-286 GSGQNMTRF
+286 GYGQNMIRF
-295 KTVPPTK
+295 DPVDPTK
-302 TVTDN
+302 EVIGEDGTKT
-307 NETQVTSNTVEHFGQ
+307 EHLRVQ
-322 DWTYNVEQV
+322 DLAKSWDYEVSQV
-331 IPAGIPEAHRYSK
+331 IAGEIPKAHYFDK

-349 QIESCLKI
+349 QIESCMKI

-414 IPENASE
+414 IPENATE
-421 EQMAALKEQWKQHG
+421 EQMTALREQWKQHG
-435 HLNETENIV
+435 HYNETDNIV
-444 TEENSAKTNVDGVIK
+444 TETNKAKTNVDGDVK
-459 NSNNV
+459 DTNQV
-464 TTKIEGPEKTVSDAD
+464 TTKVEGPEKTVSDSD

-494 WTYSVTQK
+494 WTYSITQK
-502 IAKNANEKYTSF
+502 IAKNADEKYASF

-698 VKVSGIDKDNYTIEQ
+698 VKVSGIDEKDYTIEQ
-713 SGNGWVLKSKG
+713 SGNGWILKSKG
-724 DYALPYGT
+724 DYALPYGK
-732 TITVEYDAKALTA
+732 TITVEYDAKALVA
-745 GNGTTVDN
+745 SNGTVVDN
-753 TATTVA
+753 TAITTA
-759 AGIPEMKDDA
+759 AGIPEMKDQQ
-769 QVYINSPKVDVVKKA
+769 QVYINSPKLQVIKKA
-784 PDTKYKVGDTVGYKV
+784 PGTKYKVGDTVGYNV
-799 TITNRNPGTFMRDIV
+799 TITNINAGTFMRDIV
-814 LKDLVKAKGLEIKE
+814 LKDLVKTEGLEIKE
-828 GSVAVMV
+828 GSVAVLV
-835 GGKNVTSDLDVTYE
+835 GGKNVTSNLDISYE
-849 DDGTGFTIKTPFNLK
+849 NDGTGFTIKTPYNLK
-864 NSDIPCIGIAPY
+864 NSDIPCIGNTPY
-876 KDMNHWTDKISVTYD
+876 KDMDHWTDKIVVTYD
-891 ATITDE
+891 ATITDK
-897 AALESDLENVFS
+897 AALATDLENVFT
-909 APSTPNTNGDV
+909 APATPNTNGDT
-920 IKDDPLI
+920 IKDDDTI

-933 DIEDV
+933 DTEDI
-938 KLKAPALE
+938 KMKAPALE
-946 ITKKSDKQN
+946 ITKKSNKSQ
-955 YKVGE
+955 YAIGE
-960 TGIYTLV
+960 VATYTLT
-967 VKQTKENLTAKNV
+967 VKQTKENLTANNV
-980 VITDEFVQTEG
+980 VITDKFAQEDG
-991 MAYDAD
+991 MTYDAD
-997 SIAVKLNKGDIT
+997 SMEVKLNKEDIT
-1009 KDCKIKVD
+1009 KDCKITVE
-1017 GNKFR
+1017 GNNFK
-1022 IETGKNITDEDKIE
+1022 IETGKNISDEDKLE
-1036 VTYNVSFSKA
+1036 VSYKVSFSKT

-1051 TAISTSDNT
+1051 TAVSTSDNT
-1060 NEDRSNN
+1060 NEDQATN
-1067 VVEVTNA
+1067 VIEVTNV

-1090 VGNTGIYTLTIKQ
+1090 VGNTGIYTLTVKQ

-1120 QEDGITIDAESM
+1120 QEDGITINAESM
-1132 KVSLN
+1132 NVSLN

-1179 GTYKNTATTQADNA
+1179 GIYKNTATTQADNA

-1250 PEGLSLQSESIKVT
+1250 PEGLALQSESVKVN
-1264 GVTDYTISTDGNKL
+1264 GITDYTINTDGNKL

-1312 TVNGEGIH
+1312 TVNGSGIH
-1320 PGQAEVSVKVPKPEG
+1320 PGQAEVSVKVPKTEKTPT
-1335 KSTPKSGTGT
+1335 STNGS
-1345 GSQSTTVKTGDDFNV
+1345 GSQTTTVKTGDDFNAI
-1360 LPYVVGI
+1360 PYVAGI
-1367 GAIAIGAF
+1367 ALGAVAGV
-1375 VILLKRRKLK
+1375 VIYLKRRKLKK

>member
-1 MKKKRF
+1 MKKKKW
-7 KKICHQIAAV
+7 KKIFCRMLAV
-17 AMAILMIP
+17 VMSVLMMP
-25 NTDVFAQIAVDGAK
+25 TSVFAQISVDTAK
-39 AIVGSSWKNDK
+39 KIDTWWGPTETKRF
-50 DKKYSSFDDSK
+50 SSFDDSK
-61 AIIVEASYGFRL
+61 ALKVKGSYGFRL
-73 YKTKNSKFT
+73 YRTKNTKFT

-96 GLDLNI
+96 GLDLSI
-102 QDFQKEYLW
+102 QDFEKEYLW
-111 FKTSENSVDKIKVK
+111 FKTSENSVNKIKVK
-125 VSNMQIY
+125 VSNMEIY

-155 EKYKGQDGYI
+155 EKYKSQDGYI
-165 ALGENLTNTVYVG
+165 ALGDGVTNTVYIG
-178 LKEVKTTSTFYKA
+178 LEEVKTNSTFYKA
-191 GTNTKVSLK
+191 GTSEKVSLK

-208 DSKQYI
+208 DSHQYI

-220 VDGQYVSSNTK
+220 VDGQYVSKNTK

-242 YYADY
+242 YYANY
-247 DDDYDSQD
+247 DNDYDSED
-255 FTCAAFTFQGD
+255 FTCAAFIFEGN

-280 RRDQFV
+280 RHDQFV
-286 GSGQNMTRF
+286 GSGQNMVKF
-295 KTVPPTK
+295 ETVPPRK
-302 TVTDN
+302 SVSDN
-307 NETQVTSNTVEHFGQ
+307 NETNVTSNTVEHFGQ

-331 IPAGIPEAHRYSK
+331 IPTGIPTAHRYTK
-344 FAFED
+344 FEFED
-349 QIESCLKI
+349 EIESCMKI
-357 NSVKVVAS
+357 NSVKVIAS
-365 KMESTKDA
+365 NMEKEKDE
-373 TSWFDIKTDGNKV
+373 TSLFDIQTTGNKV
-386 TATLKDP
+386 TAKLKDA
-393 KGNDSFYKYGIYT
+393 KGSADFYKYGIHT

-414 IPENASE
+414 IPANATQ
-421 EQMAALKEQWKQHG
+421 EQMAALKKQWKEHG
-435 HLNETENIV
+435 HYDETKNVVTENN
-444 TEENSAKTNVDGVIK
+444 TAKTTIDSKTSTTNQ
-459 NSNNV
+459 V
-464 TTKIEGPEKTVSDAD
+464 TTTVEGPKKTVSDAD
-479 ETNVK
+479 ETNVTN
-484 KNTVRSLADD
+484 NTVRSLADD
-494 WTYSVTQK
+494 WTYSITQK

-684 DTSLPD
+684 DTTLPD
-690 SMAFDFSS
+690 TMKFDFSS
-698 VKVSGIDKDNYTIEQ
+698 VKVSGINKDNYTIEQ
-713 SGNGWVLKSKG
+713 SGNGWVLRSKG

-732 TITVEYDAKALTA
+732 TITVEYDAEALTA

-759 AGIPEMKDDA
+759 AGIPEKKDDA
-769 QVYINSPKVDVVKKA
+769 HVYINSPKVDVVKKA

-814 LKDLVKAKGLEIKE
+814 LKDIVKTKGLEIKE

-835 GGKNVTSDLDVTYE
+835 GGKNVTSNLDVSYE
-849 DDGTGFTIKTPFNLK
+849 DDGTGFTINTPYNLK
-864 NSDIPCIGIAPY
+864 NGTIPCLGIQPY
-876 KDMNHWTDKISVTYD
+876 QNMTNWTDKITVTYD
-891 ATITDE
+891 ATITDD
-897 AALESDLENVFS
+897 AALESDLENIFS
-909 APSTPNTNGDV
+909 APATKNTNGDV

-933 DIEDV
+933 DNEDI
-938 KLKAPALE
+938 KLKAPMLE
-946 ITKKSDKQN
+946 ITKKSDKQK
-955 YKVGE
+955 YSVGQ
-960 TGIYTLV
+960 TGKYTLV

-980 VITDEFVQTEG
+980 VITDAFVQEDG
-991 MAYDAD
+991 LAYDAD
-997 SIAVKLNKGDIT
+997 SITVKLNKEDVT
-1009 KDCKIKVD
+1009 KDCKITVD
-1017 GNKFR
+1017 GNKFK

-1036 VTYNVSFSKA
+1036 VTYNVTFSKE

-1051 TAISTSDNT
+1051 TAIATSDNT
-1060 NEDRSNN
+1060 NEDQATN
-1067 VVEVTNA
+1067 VIEVTNV

-1090 VGNTGIYTLTIKQ
+1090 VGNTGIYTLTVKQ

-1132 KVSLN
+1132 NVSLN

-1179 GTYKNTATTQADNA
+1179 GIYKNTATTQADNA

-1250 PEGLSLQSESIKVT
+1250 PEGLALQSESVKVN
-1264 GVTDYTISTDGNKL
+1264 GITDYTINTDGNKL

-1312 TVNGEGIH
+1312 TVNGSGIH
-1320 PGQAEVSVKVPKPEG
+1320 PGQAEVSVKVPKTEKTPT
-1335 KSTPKSGTGT
+1335 STNGS
-1345 GSQSTTVKTGDDFNV
+1345 GSQTTTVKTGDDFNAI
-1360 LPYVVGI
+1360 PYVAGI
-1367 GAIAIGAF
+1367 ALGAVAGV
-1375 VILLKRRKLK
+1375 VIYLKRRKLKK

>member
-1 MKKKRF
+1 ML
-7 KKICHQIAAV
+7 AV
-17 AMAILMIP
+17 VMSVLMMP
-25 NTDVFAQIAVDGAK
+25 TSVFAQISVDTAK
-39 AIVGSSWKNDK
+39 KIDTWWGLTETKRF
-50 DKKYSSFDDSK
+50 SSFDDSK
-61 AIIVEASYGFRL
+61 ALKVKGSYGFRL
-73 YKTKNSKFT
+73 YRTKNTKFT

-96 GLDLNI
+96 GLDLSI
-102 QDFQKEYLW
+102 QDFEKEYLW
-111 FKTSENSVDKIKVK
+111 FKTSENSVNKIKVK
-125 VSNMQIY
+125 VSNMEIY

-155 EKYKGQDGYI
+155 EKYKSQDGYI
-165 ALGENLTNTVYVG
+165 ALGDGVTNTVYIG
-178 LKEVKTTSTFYKA
+178 LEEVKTNSTFYKA
-191 GTNTKVSLK
+191 GTSEKVSLK

-208 DSKQYI
+208 DSHQYI

-220 VDGQYVSSNTK
+220 VDGQYVSKNTK

-242 YYADY
+242 YYANY
-247 DDDYDSQD
+247 DNDYDSED
-255 FTCAAFTFQGD
+255 FTCAAFIFEGN

-280 RRDQFV
+280 RHDQFV
-286 GSGQNMTRF
+286 GSGQNMVKF
-295 KTVPPTK
+295 ETVPPRK
-302 TVTDN
+302 SVSDN
-307 NETQVTSNTVEHFGQ
+307 NETNVTSNTVEHFGQ

-331 IPAGIPEAHRYSK
+331 IPTGIPTAHRYTK
-344 FAFED
+344 FEFED
-349 QIESCLKI
+349 EIESCMKI
-357 NSVKVVAS
+357 NSVKVIAS
-365 KMESTKDA
+365 NMEKEKDE
-373 TSWFDIKTDGNKV
+373 TSLFDIQTTGNKV
-386 TATLKDP
+386 TAKLKDA
-393 KGNDSFYKYGIYT
+393 KGSADFYKYGIHT

-414 IPENASE
+414 IPANATQ
-421 EQMAALKEQWKQHG
+421 EQMAALKKQWKEHG
-435 HLNETENIV
+435 HYDETKNVVTENN
-444 TEENSAKTNVDGVIK
+444 TAKTTIDSKTSTTNQ
-459 NSNNV
+459 V
-464 TTKIEGPEKTVSDAD
+464 TTTVEGPKKTVSDAD
-479 ETNVK
+479 ETNVTN
-484 KNTVRSLADD
+484 NTVRSLADD
-494 WTYSVTQK
+494 WTYSITQK

-669 SNTNEKADTAYFIIK
+669 SNTNGKADTAYFIIK
-684 DTSLPD
+684 DTTLPD
-690 SMAFDFSS
+690 TMKFDFSS
-698 VKVSGIDKDNYTIEQ
+698 VKVSGINKDNYTIEQ
-713 SGNGWVLKSKG
+713 SGNGWVLRSKG

-732 TITVEYDAKALTA
+732 TITVEYDAEALTA

-759 AGIPEMKDDA
+759 AGIPEKKDDA
-769 QVYINSPKVDVVKKA
+769 HVYINSPKVDVVKKA

-814 LKDLVKAKGLEIKE
+814 LKDIVKTKGLEIKE

-835 GGKNVTSDLDVTYE
+835 GGKNVTSNLDVSYE
-849 DDGTGFTIKTPFNLK
+849 DDGTGFTINTPYNLK
-864 NSDIPCIGIAPY
+864 NGTIPCLGIQPY
-876 KDMNHWTDKISVTYD
+876 QNMTNWTDKITVTYD
-891 ATITDE
+891 ATITDD
-897 AALESDLENVFS
+897 AALESDLENIFS
-909 APSTPNTNGDV
+909 APATKNTNGDV

-933 DIEDV
+933 DNEDI
-938 KLKAPALE
+938 KLKAPMLE
-946 ITKKSDKQN
+946 ITKKSDKQK
-955 YKVGE
+955 YSVGQ
-960 TGIYTLV
+960 TGKYTLV

-980 VITDEFVQTEG
+980 VITDAFVQEDG
-991 MAYDAD
+991 LAYDAD
-997 SIAVKLNKGDIT
+997 SITVKLNKEDVT
-1009 KDCKIKVD
+1009 KDCKITVD
-1017 GNKFR
+1017 GNKFK

-1036 VTYNVSFSKA
+1036 VTYNVTFSKE

-1051 TAISTSDNT
+1051 TAIATSDNT
-1060 NEDRSNN
+1060 NEDQATN
-1067 VVEVTNA
+1067 VIEVTNV

-1090 VGNTGIYTLTIKQ
+1090 VGNTGIYTLTVKQ

-1193 DPKDDNNS
+1193 DQKDDNNS

-1250 PEGLSLQSESIKVT
+1250 PEGLALQSESVKVT
-1264 GVTDYTISTDGNKL
+1264 GITDYTINTDGNKL

-1312 TVNGEGIH
+1312 TVNGSGIH
-1320 PGQAEVSVKVPKPEG
+1320 PGQAEVSVKVPKTEKTPT
-1335 KSTPKSGTGT
+1335 STN
-1345 GSQSTTVKTGDDFNV
+1345 GSRSQTTTVKTGDDFNAI
-1360 LPYVVGI
+1360 PYVAGI
-1367 GAIAIGAF
+1367 ALGAVAGV
-1375 VILLKRRKLK
+1375 VIYLKRRKLKK

>member
-25 NTDVFAQIAVDGAK
+25 NTDVFAQMAVDGAK

-322 DWTYNVEQV
+322 DWIYNVEQV

-349 QIESCLKI
+349 QIESCMKI

-414 IPENASE
+414 IPENATE
-421 EQMAALKEQWKQHG
+421 EQMTALREQWKQHG
-435 HLNETENIV
+435 HYNETDNIV
-444 TEENSAKTNVDGVIK
+444 AETNKAKTNVDGDVK
-459 NSNNV
+459 DTNQV
-464 TTKIEGPEKTVSDAD
+464 TTKVEGPEKTVSDSD

-494 WTYSVTQK
+494 WTYSITQK
-502 IAKNANEKYTSF
+502 IAKNADEKYASF

-669 SNTNEKADTAYFIIK
+669 SNTNEKADTAYFTIK
-684 DTSLPD
+684 DTTLPD
-690 SMAFDFSS
+690 TMKFDFSS

-713 SGNGWVLKSKG
+713 SGNGWVLRSKG

-732 TITVEYDAKALTA
+732 TITVEYDAEALTA

-759 AGIPEMKDDA
+759 AGIPEKKDDA

-814 LKDLVKAKGLEIKE
+814 LKDIVKTKGLEIKE

-835 GGKNVTSDLDVTYE
+835 GGKNVTSNLDVSYE
-849 DDGTGFTIKTPFNLK
+849 DDGTGFTINTPYNLK
-864 NSDIPCIGIAPY
+864 NGTIPCLGIQPY
-876 KDMNHWTDKISVTYD
+876 QNMTNWTDKITVTYD
-891 ATITDE
+891 ATITDD
-897 AALESDLENVFS
+897 AALESDLENIFS
-909 APSTPNTNGDV
+909 APATKNTNGDV

-933 DIEDV
+933 DNEDI
-938 KLKAPALE
+938 KLKAPMLE
-946 ITKKSDKQN
+946 ITKKSDKQK
-955 YKVGE
+955 YSVGQ
-960 TGIYTLV
+960 TGKYTLV

-980 VITDEFVQTEG
+980 VITDAFVQEDG
-991 MAYDAD
+991 LAYDAD
-997 SIAVKLNKGDIT
+997 SITVKLNKEDVT
-1009 KDCKIKVD
+1009 KDCKITVD
-1017 GNKFR
+1017 GNKFK

-1036 VTYNVSFSKA
+1036 VTYNVTFTKK

-1051 TAISTSDNT
+1051 TAVATSDNT
-1060 NEDRSNN
+1060 NEDQATN
-1067 VVEVTNA
+1067 VIEVTNV

-1090 VGNTGIYTLTIKQ
+1090 VGNTGIYTLTVKQ
-1103 TKADA
+1103 IKADA

-1132 KVSLN
+1132 NVSLN

-1179 GTYKNTATTQADNA
+1179 GIYKNTATTQADNA

-1250 PEGLSLQSESIKVT
+1250 PEGLALQSESVKVN
-1264 GVTDYTISTDGNKL
+1264 GITDYTINTDGNKL

-1312 TVNGEGIH
+1312 TVNGSGIH
-1320 PGQAEVSVKVPKPEG
+1320 PGQAEVSVKVPKTEKTPT
-1335 KSTPKSGTGT
+1335 STNGS
-1345 GSQSTTVKTGDDFNV
+1345 GSQTTTVKTGDDFNAI
-1360 LPYVVGI
+1360 PYVAGI
-1367 GAIAIGAF
+1367 ALGAVAGV
-1375 VILLKRRKLK
+1375 VIYLKRRKLKK

>member
-25 NTDVFAQIAVDGAK
+25 NTDVFAQIQ
-39 AIVGSSWKNDK
+39 
-50 DKKYSSFDDSK
+50 YSSFDDSK

-102 QDFQKEYLW
+102 QDFEKEYLW

-520 EQCMKINSVKVKADN
+520 EQCMKINSVKIKADN
-535 GKDVTSWFDVSTVG
+535 GNDVTGWFDISTVG
-549 NEVKATLKN
+549 NEVKASLKD

-642 EPGLAIKKSVNRYEH
+642 EPGLVIKKSVNRYEH
-657 QVNDVVHYTVKV
+657 QVNDVVHYTVKA

-698 VKVSGIDKDNYTIEQ
+698 VKVSGIDEKDYTIEQ
-713 SGNGWVLKSKG
+713 SGNGWILKSKG
-724 DYALPYGT
+724 DYALPYGK
-732 TITVEYDAKALTA
+732 TITVEYDAKALVA
-745 GNGTTVDN
+745 SNGTVVDN
-753 TATTVA
+753 TAITTA
-759 AGIPEMKDDA
+759 AGIPEMKDQQ
-769 QVYINSPKVDVVKKA
+769 QVYINSPKLQVFKKA
-784 PDTKYKVGDTVGYKV
+784 PGTKYKVGDTVGYNV
-799 TITNRNPGTFMRDIV
+799 TITNINAGTFMRDIV
-814 LKDLVKAKGLEIKE
+814 LKDLVKTEGLEIKE
-828 GSVAVMV
+828 GSVAVLV
-835 GGKNVTSDLDVTYE
+835 GGKNVTSNLDISYE
-849 DDGTGFTIKTPFNLK
+849 NDGTGFTIKTPYNLK
-864 NSDIPCIGIAPY
+864 NSDIPCIGITPY
-876 KDMNHWTDKISVTYD
+876 KDMEHWTDKIVVTYD
-891 ATITDE
+891 ATITDK
-897 AALESDLENVFS
+897 AALATDLENVFT
-909 APSTPNTNGDV
+909 APATPNTNGDT
-920 IKDDPLI
+920 IKDDDTI

-933 DIEDV
+933 DTEDI
-938 KLKAPALE
+938 KMKAPALE
-946 ITKKSDKQN
+946 ITKKSNKSQ
-955 YKVGE
+955 YAIGE
-960 TGIYTLV
+960 VATYTLT
-967 VKQTKENLTAKNV
+967 VKQTKENLTANNV
-980 VITDEFVQTEG
+980 VITDKFAQEDG
-991 MAYDAD
+991 MTYDAD
-997 SIAVKLNKGDIT
+997 SMEVKLNKEDIT
-1009 KDCKIKVD
+1009 KDCKITVE
-1017 GNKFR
+1017 GNNFK
-1022 IETGKNITDEDKIE
+1022 IETGKNISDEDKLE
-1036 VTYNVSFSKA
+1036 VSYKVSFSKT

-1051 TAISTSDNT
+1051 TAVSTSDNT
-1060 NEDRSNN
+1060 NEDQATN
-1067 VVEVTNA
+1067 VIEVTNV

-1090 VGNTGIYTLTIKQ
+1090 VGNTGIYTLTVKQ

-1250 PEGLSLQSESIKVT
+1250 PEGLALQSESVKVT
-1264 GVTDYTISTDGNKL
+1264 GITDYTINTDGNKL

-1312 TVNGEGIH
+1312 TVNGSGIH
-1320 PGQAEVSVKVPKPEG
+1320 PGQAEVSVKVPKTEKTPT
-1335 KSTPKSGTGT
+1335 STNGS
-1345 GSQSTTVKTGDDFNV
+1345 GSQTTTVKTGDDFNAI
-1360 LPYVVGI
+1360 PYVAGI
-1367 GAIAIGAF
+1367 ALGAVAGV
-1375 VILLKRRKLK
+1375 VIYLKRRKLKK

>member
-25 NTDVFAQIAVDGAK
+25 NTDVFAQMAVDGAK

-520 EQCMKINSVKVKADN
+520 EQCMKINSVKIKADN
-535 GKDVTSWFDVSTVG
+535 GNDVTGWFDISTVG
-549 NEVKATLKN
+549 NEVKASLKD

-698 VKVSGIDKDNYTIEQ
+698 VKVSGIDEKDYTIEQ
-713 SGNGWVLKSKG
+713 SGNGWILKSKG
-724 DYALPYGT
+724 DYALPYGK
-732 TITVEYDAKALTA
+732 TITVEYDAKALVA
-745 GNGTTVDN
+745 SNGTVVDN
-753 TATTVA
+753 TAITTA
-759 AGIPEMKDDA
+759 AGIPEMKDQQ
-769 QVYINSPKVDVVKKA
+769 QVYINSPKLQVIKKA
-784 PDTKYKVGDTVGYKV
+784 PGTKYKVGDTVGYNV
-799 TITNRNPGTFMRDIV
+799 TITNINAGTFMRDIV
-814 LKDLVKAKGLEIKE
+814 LKDLVKTEGLEIKE
-828 GSVAVMV
+828 GSVAVLV
-835 GGKNVTSDLDVTYE
+835 GGKNVTSNLDISYE
-849 DDGTGFTIKTPFNLK
+849 NDGTGFTIKTPYNLK
-864 NSDIPCIGIAPY
+864 NSDIPCIGNTPY
-876 KDMNHWTDKISVTYD
+876 KDMDHWTDKIVVTYD
-891 ATITDE
+891 ATITDK
-897 AALESDLENVFS
+897 AALATDLENVFT
-909 APSTPNTNGDV
+909 APATPNTNGDT
-920 IKDDPLI
+920 IKDDDTI

-933 DIEDV
+933 DTEDI
-938 KLKAPALE
+938 KMKAPALE
-946 ITKKSDKQN
+946 ITKKSNKSQ
-955 YKVGE
+955 YAIGE
-960 TGIYTLV
+960 VATYTLT
-967 VKQTKENLTAKNV
+967 VKQTKENLTANNV
-980 VITDEFVQTEG
+980 VITDKFAQEDG
-991 MAYDAD
+991 MTYDAD
-997 SIAVKLNKGDIT
+997 SMEVKLNKEDIT
-1009 KDCKIKVD
+1009 KDCKITVE
-1017 GNKFR
+1017 GNNFK
-1022 IETGKNITDEDKIE
+1022 IETGKNISDEDKLE
-1036 VTYNVSFSKA
+1036 VSYKVSFSKT

-1051 TAISTSDNT
+1051 TAVSTSDNT
-1060 NEDRSNN
+1060 NEDQATN
-1067 VVEVTNA
+1067 VIEVTNV

-1132 KVSLN
+1132 NVSLN

-1250 PEGLSLQSESIKVT
+1250 PEGLALQSESVKVN
-1264 GVTDYTISTDGNKL
+1264 GITDYTINTDGNKL

-1312 TVNGEGIH
+1312 TVNGSGIH
-1320 PGQAEVSVKVPKPEG
+1320 PGQAEVSVKVPKTEKTPT
-1335 KSTPKSGTGT
+1335 STNGS
-1345 GSQSTTVKTGDDFNV
+1345 GSQTTTVKTGDDFNAI
-1360 LPYVVGI
+1360 PYVAGI
-1367 GAIAIGAF
+1367 ALGAVAGV
-1375 VILLKRRKLK
+1375 VIYLKRRKLKK

>member
-39 AIVGSSWKNDK
+39 AIVGSSWKNGK

-165 ALGENLTNTVYVG
+165 ALDENLTNTVYVG

-214 GVKANK
+214 GIKANK
-220 VDGQYVSSNTK
+220 VDGQYVSFNTK

-349 QIESCLKI
+349 QIESCMKI

-414 IPENASE
+414 IPENATE
-421 EQMAALKEQWKQHG
+421 EQMTALREQWKQHG
-435 HLNETENIV
+435 HYNETDNIV
-444 TEENSAKTNVDGVIK
+444 TETNKAKTNVDGDVK
-459 NSNNV
+459 DTNQV
-464 TTKIEGPEKTVSDAD
+464 TTKIEGPEKTVSDSD

-494 WTYSVTQK
+494 WTYSITQK
-502 IAKNANEKYTSF
+502 IAKNADEKYASF

-698 VKVSGIDKDNYTIEQ
+698 VKVSGIDEKDYTIEQ
-713 SGNGWVLKSKG
+713 SGNGWILKSKG
-724 DYALPYGT
+724 DYALPYGK
-732 TITVEYDAKALTA
+732 TITVEYDAKALVA
-745 GNGTTVDN
+745 SNGTVVDN
-753 TATTVA
+753 TAITTA
-759 AGIPEMKDDA
+759 AGIPEMKDQQ
-769 QVYINSPKVDVVKKA
+769 QVYINSPKLQVIKKA
-784 PDTKYKVGDTVGYKV
+784 PGTKYKVGDTVGYNV
-799 TITNRNPGTFMRDIV
+799 TITNINAGTFMRDIV
-814 LKDLVKAKGLEIKE
+814 LKDLVKTEGLEIKE
-828 GSVAVMV
+828 GSVAVLV
-835 GGKNVTSDLDVTYE
+835 GGKNVTSNLDISYE
-849 DDGTGFTIKTPFNLK
+849 NDGTGFTIKTPYNLK
-864 NSDIPCIGIAPY
+864 NSDIPCIGITPY
-876 KDMNHWTDKISVTYD
+876 KDMDHWTDKIVVTYD
-891 ATITDE
+891 ATITDK
-897 AALESDLENVFS
+897 AALATDLENVFT
-909 APSTPNTNGDV
+909 APATPNTNGDT
-920 IKDDPLI
+920 IKDDDTI

-933 DIEDV
+933 DTEDI
-938 KLKAPALE
+938 KMKAPALE
-946 ITKKSDKQN
+946 ITKKSNKSQ
-955 YKVGE
+955 YAIGE
-960 TGIYTLV
+960 VATYTLT
-967 VKQTKENLTAKNV
+967 VKQTKENLTANNV
-980 VITDEFVQTEG
+980 VITDKFAQEDG
-991 MAYDAD
+991 MTYDAD
-997 SIAVKLNKGDIT
+997 SMEVKLNKEDIT
-1009 KDCKIKVD
+1009 KDCKITVE
-1017 GNKFR
+1017 GNNFK
-1022 IETGKNITDEDKIE
+1022 IETGKNISDEDKLE
-1036 VTYNVSFSKA
+1036 VSYKVSFSKT

-1051 TAISTSDNT
+1051 IAVSTSDNT
-1060 NEDRSNN
+1060 NEDQATN
-1067 VVEVTNA
+1067 VIEVTNV

-1090 VGNTGIYTLTIKQ
+1090 VGNTGIYTLTVKQ

-1132 KVSLN
+1132 NVSLN

-1179 GTYKNTATTQADNA
+1179 GIYKNTATTQADNA

-1250 PEGLSLQSESIKVT
+1250 PEGLALQSESVKVN
-1264 GVTDYTISTDGNKL
+1264 GITDYTINTDGNKL

-1312 TVNGEGIH
+1312 TVNGSGIH
-1320 PGQAEVSVKVPKPEG
+1320 PGQAEVSVKVPKTEKTPT
-1335 KSTPKSGTGT
+1335 STNGS
-1345 GSQSTTVKTGDDFNV
+1345 GSQTTTVKTGDDFNAI
-1360 LPYVVGI
+1360 PYVAGI
-1367 GAIAIGAF
+1367 ALGAVAGV
-1375 VILLKRRKLK
+1375 VIYLKRRKLKK

>member
-39 AIVGSSWKNDK
+39 AIGSSWFKPK
-50 DKKYSSFDDSK
+50 EKEISSFDDSK

-96 GLDLNI
+96 GSDLKI
-102 QDFQKEYLW
+102 KDFEKDYLW
-111 FKTSENSVDKIKVK
+111 FKTSENSVNKIKVK
-125 VSNMQIY
+125 ISNMKIY

-137 GSNGHWVKVD
+137 GSNGHWIKVD
-147 MVRTVTGI
+147 MVRTVSGI

-165 ALGENLTNTVYVG
+165 ALGEGVTNTVYIG
-178 LKEVKTTSTFYKA
+178 LEEVKTTSTFYKA
-191 GTNTKVSLK
+191 GTTTKVSLK

-208 DSKQYI
+208 DSHQYI
-214 GVKANK
+214 GVKASK

-242 YYADY
+242 YYANY

-255 FTCAAFTFQGD
+255 FTCAAFIFEGN
-266 SFEYTFGRNLAEPT
+266 SFEYTFGRNLDQPT
-280 RRDQFV
+280 GQDQFV

-295 KTVPPTK
+295 NTVPPTK
-302 TVTDN
+302 SVTDN
-307 NETQVTSNTVEHFGQ
+307 NETKVTSNTVEHFGQ

-331 IPAGIPEAHRYSK
+331 IPTGIPTAHRYTK
-344 FAFED
+344 FEFED
-349 QIESCLKI
+349 EIESCMKI
-357 NSVKVVAS
+357 NSVKVIAS
-365 KMESTKDA
+365 NMEKEKDE
-373 TSWFDIKTDGNKV
+373 TSLFDIQTTGNKV
-386 TATLKDP
+386 TAKLKDA
-393 KGNDSFYKYGIYT
+393 KGSADFYKYGIHT

-414 IPENASE
+414 IPANATQ
-421 EQMAALKEQWKQHG
+421 EQMAALKKQWKEHG
-435 HLNETENIV
+435 HYDDTKNVVTENN
-444 TEENSAKTNVDGVIK
+444 TAKTIIDG
-459 NSNNV
+459 NSSTTNQV
-464 TTKIEGPEKTVSDAD
+464 TTKVEGPEKTVSDAD
-479 ETNVK
+479 ESNVTN
-484 KNTVRSLADD
+484 NTVRSLADD
-494 WTYSVTQK
+494 WTYSITEKV
-502 IAKNANEKYTSF
+502 AKGADEKYTSF
-514 AFKDSI
+514 VFKDPI
-520 EQCMKINSVKVKADN
+520 EECMKINSVKVKDN
-535 GKDVTSWFDVSTVG
+535 NGNDVSDWFNITTDNNNVVAALKDPQG
-549 NEVKATLKN
+549 NA
-558 PGSNDEFY
+558 DFY
-566 KNNSYTMEIN
+566 NNTAYTMDVN
-576 VKMDVPE
+576 VKMNLPD
-583 NATEEQLKSL
+583 NCTEEQLQSL
-593 RDRWKEHGHYTEDQK
+593 KEKWEKHGHYSEDK
-608 IVKEYN
+608 TVIHEEN
-614 TAYVEVNGQNV
+614 EAFVEINGKNA
-625 ITNKPETEVQ
+625 ITNKPTTNVELSKTVTE
-635 LSTNEKN
+635 
-642 EPGLAIKKSVNRYEH
+642 EPGLNIEKTVNRYEH
-657 QVNDVVHYTVKV
+657 QVGETAHYTVKV
-669 SNTNEKADTAYFIIK
+669 RNSNPKADTAYFTIK
-684 DTSLPD
+684 DTTLPD
-690 SMAFDFSS
+690 TMKFDFSS

-713 SGNGWVLKSKG
+713 SGNGWVLRSKG

-732 TITVEYDAKALTA
+732 TITVEYDAEALTA

-759 AGIPEMKDDA
+759 AGIPEKKDDA

-799 TITNRNPGTFMRDIV
+799 TITNRNPGTFMRNIV
-814 LKDLVKAKGLEIKE
+814 LKDIVKTKGLEIKE

-835 GGKNVTSDLDVTYE
+835 GGKNVTSNLDVSYE
-849 DDGTGFTIKTPFNLK
+849 DDGTGFTINTPYNLK
-864 NSDIPCIGIAPY
+864 NGTIPCLGIQPY
-876 KDMNHWTDKISVTYD
+876 QNMTNWTDKITVTYD
-891 ATITDE
+891 ATITDD
-897 AALESDLENVFS
+897 AALESDLENIFS
-909 APSTPNTNGDV
+909 APATKNTNGDV

-933 DIEDV
+933 DNEDI
-938 KLKAPALE
+938 KLKAPMLE
-946 ITKKSDKQN
+946 ITKKSDKQK
-955 YKVGE
+955 YSVGQ
-960 TGIYTLV
+960 TGKYTLV

-980 VITDEFVQTEG
+980 VITDAFVQEDG
-991 MAYDAD
+991 LAYDAD
-997 SIAVKLNKGDIT
+997 SITVKLNKEDVT
-1009 KDCKIKVD
+1009 KDCKITVD
-1017 GNKFR
+1017 GNKFK

-1036 VTYNVSFSKA
+1036 VTYNVTFTKK

-1051 TAISTSDNT
+1051 TAVATSDNT
-1060 NEDRSNN
+1060 NEDQATN
-1067 VVEVTNA
+1067 VIEVTNV

-1090 VGNTGIYTLTIKQ
+1090 VGNTGIYTLTVKQ

-1193 DPKDDNNS
+1193 DQKDDNNS

-1250 PEGLSLQSESIKVT
+1250 PEGLALQSESVKVT
-1264 GVTDYTISTDGNKL
+1264 GITDYTINTDGNKL

-1312 TVNGEGIH
+1312 TVNGSGIH
-1320 PGQAEVSVKVPKPEG
+1320 PGQAEVSVKVPKTEKTPT
-1335 KSTPKSGTGT
+1335 STNGC
-1345 GSQSTTVKTGDDFNV
+1345 GSQTTTVKTGDDFNAI
-1360 LPYVVGI
+1360 PYVAGI
-1367 GAIAIGAF
+1367 ALGAVAGV
-1375 VILLKRRKLK
+1375 VIYLKRRKLKK

>member
-39 AIVGSSWKNDK
+39 AIGSSWFKPK
-50 DKKYSSFDDSK
+50 EKEFSSFDDSK

-96 GLDLNI
+96 GSDLKI
-102 QDFQKEYLW
+102 KDFEKDYLW
-111 FKTSENSVDKIKVK
+111 FKTSENSVNKIKVK
-125 VSNMQIY
+125 ISNMKIY

-137 GSNGHWVKVD
+137 GSNGHWIKVD
-147 MVRTVTGI
+147 MVRTVSGI

-165 ALGENLTNTVYVG
+165 ALGEGVTNTVYIG
-178 LKEVKTTSTFYKA
+178 LEEVKTTSTFYKA
-191 GTNTKVSLK
+191 GTTTKVSLK

-208 DSKQYI
+208 DSHQYI
-214 GVKANK
+214 GVKASK

-242 YYADY
+242 YYANY

-255 FTCAAFTFQGD
+255 FTCAAFIFEGN
-266 SFEYTFGRNLAEPT
+266 SFEYTFGRNLDQPT
-280 RRDQFV
+280 GQDQFV

-295 KTVPPTK
+295 NTVPPTK
-302 TVTDN
+302 SVTDN
-307 NETQVTSNTVEHFGQ
+307 NETKVTSNTVEHFGQ

-331 IPAGIPEAHRYSK
+331 IPTGIPTAHRYTK
-344 FAFED
+344 FEFED
-349 QIESCLKI
+349 EIESCMKI
-357 NSVKVVAS
+357 NSVKVIAS
-365 KMESTKDA
+365 NMEKEKDE
-373 TSWFDIKTDGNKV
+373 TSLFDIQTTGNKV
-386 TATLKDP
+386 TAKLKDA
-393 KGNDSFYKYGIYT
+393 KGSADFYKYGIHT

-414 IPENASE
+414 IPANATQ
-421 EQMAALKEQWKQHG
+421 EQMAALKKQWKEHG
-435 HLNETENIV
+435 HYDETKNVVTENN
-444 TEENSAKTNVDGVIK
+444 TAKTTIDSKTSTTNQ
-459 NSNNV
+459 V
-464 TTKIEGPEKTVSDAD
+464 TTTVEGPKKTVSDAD
-479 ETNVK
+479 ETNVTN
-484 KNTVRSLADD
+484 NTVRSLADD
-494 WTYSVTQK
+494 WTYSITQK

-684 DTSLPD
+684 DTTLPD
-690 SMAFDFSS
+690 TMKFDFSS
-698 VKVSGIDKDNYTIEQ
+698 VKVSGINKDNYTIEQ
-713 SGNGWVLKSKG
+713 SGNGWVLRSKG

-732 TITVEYDAKALTA
+732 TITVEYDAEALTA

-759 AGIPEMKDDA
+759 AGIPEKKDDA
-769 QVYINSPKVDVVKKA
+769 HVYINSPKVDVVKKA

-814 LKDLVKAKGLEIKE
+814 LKDIVKTKGLEIKE

-835 GGKNVTSDLDVTYE
+835 GGKNVTSNLDVSYE
-849 DDGTGFTIKTPFNLK
+849 DDGTGFTINTPYNLK
-864 NSDIPCIGIAPY
+864 NGTIPCLGIQPY
-876 KDMNHWTDKISVTYD
+876 QNMTNWTDKITVTYD
-891 ATITDE
+891 ATITDD
-897 AALESDLENVFS
+897 AALESDLENIFS
-909 APSTPNTNGDV
+909 APATKNTNGDV

-933 DIEDV
+933 DNEDI
-938 KLKAPALE
+938 KLKAPMLE
-946 ITKKSDKQN
+946 ITKKSDKQK
-955 YKVGE
+955 YSVGQ
-960 TGIYTLV
+960 TGKYTLV

-980 VITDEFVQTEG
+980 VITDAFVQEDG
-991 MAYDAD
+991 LAYDAD
-997 SIAVKLNKGDIT
+997 SITVKLNKEDVT
-1009 KDCKIKVD
+1009 KDCKITVD
-1017 GNKFR
+1017 GNKFK

-1036 VTYNVSFSKA
+1036 VTYNVTFSKE

-1051 TAISTSDNT
+1051 TAIATSDNT
-1060 NEDRSNN
+1060 NEDQATN
-1067 VVEVTNA
+1067 VIEVTNV

-1090 VGNTGIYTLTIKQ
+1090 VGNTGIYTLTVKQ

-1132 KVSLN
+1132 NVSLN

-1150 QNNFTIETGKDL
+1150 QNNFTIETGKNL

-1179 GTYKNTATTQADNA
+1179 GIYKNTATTQADNA

-1250 PEGLSLQSESIKVT
+1250 PEGLALQSESVKVN
-1264 GVTDYTISTDGNKL
+1264 GITDYTINTDGNKL

-1312 TVNGEGIH
+1312 TVNGSGIH
-1320 PGQAEVSVKVPKPEG
+1320 PGQAEVSVKVPKTEKTPT
-1335 KSTPKSGTGT
+1335 STNGS
-1345 GSQSTTVKTGDDFNV
+1345 GSQTTTVKTGDDFNAI
-1360 LPYVVGI
+1360 PYVAGI
-1367 GAIAIGAF
+1367 ALGAVAGV
-1375 VILLKRRKLK
+1375 VIYLKRRKLKK

>member
-39 AIVGSSWKNDK
+39 PIGSSWFKPK
-50 DKKYSSFDDSK
+50 EIEFSSFDDSK

-102 QDFQKEYLW
+102 KDFQKEYLW

-200 SNVTLKDI
+200 SNVTIKDI

-331 IPAGIPEAHRYSK
+331 IPTGIPTAHRYSK
-344 FAFED
+344 FEFED
-349 QIESCLKI
+349 EIESCMKI

-393 KGNDSFYKYGIYT
+393 KGNDSFYNYGIYT

-414 IPENASE
+414 IPDNATQ
-421 EQMAALKEQWKQHG
+421 EQMDVLKKQWKEHG
-435 HLNETENIV
+435 HYDESKNVVTENN
-444 TEENSAKTNVDGVIK
+444 TAKTTIDSKTSTTNQ
-459 NSNNV
+459 V
-464 TTKIEGPEKTVSDAD
+464 TTTVEGPEKSVSDAD
-479 ETNVK
+479 ETNVTN
-484 KNTVRSLADD
+484 NTVRSLADD
-494 WTYSVTQK
+494 WTYAVTEK
-502 IAKNANEKYTSF
+502 IAKGANEKYTSF
-514 AFKDSI
+514 VFKDPI
-520 EQCMKINSVKVKADN
+520 EECMKINSVKVKDN
-535 GKDVTSWFDVSTVG
+535 NGNDVSDWFNISTDG
-549 NEVKATLKN
+549 NNVVAALKDPSGN
-558 PGSNDEFY
+558 ADFY
-566 KNNSYTMEIN
+566 NNEAYTMEVN

-583 NATEEQLKSL
+583 NVTEDQLKSL
-593 RDRWKEHGHYTEDQK
+593 KEKWENHGHYNEKKTVIHE
-608 IVKEYN
+608 EN
-614 TAYVEVNGQNV
+614 EAFVEINGKNA
-625 ITNKPETEVQ
+625 ITNKPTTNVE
-635 LSTNEKN
+635 LSTTVNDD
-642 EPGLAIKKSVNRYEH
+642 PGLNITKDVNRYEH
-657 QVNDVVHYTVKV
+657 QVGEKAHYTVKV
-669 SNTNEKADTAYFIIK
+669 RNSNPNADTAYFIIR
-684 DTSLPD
+684 DTTLPD
-690 SMAFDFSS
+690 TMAFDFSS
-698 VKVSGIDKDNYTIEQ
+698 VKVSGISAENYTIEQ
-713 SGNGWVLKSKG
+713 SGNGWILKSKG

-732 TITVEYDAKALTA
+732 TITVEYDATALTA
-745 GNGTTVDN
+745 GNGTCVDN

-769 QVYINSPKVDVVKKA
+769 HVYINSPKVDVVKKA
-784 PDTKYKVGDTVGYKV
+784 PQTKYKVGDTVGYKV

-814 LKDLVKAKGLEIKE
+814 LKDLVKTKGLEIKE
-828 GSVAVMV
+828 GSVAVLV
-835 GGKNVTSDLDVTYE
+835 GNKNVTSDLDVTYE
-849 DDGTGFTIKTPFNLK
+849 DDGTGFTVKTPFNLK
-864 NSDIPCIGIAPY
+864 NSDIPCIGISPY
-876 KDMNHWTDKISVTYD
+876 KDMNHWTDKIVVTYD
-891 ATITDE
+891 ATITEE

-933 DIEDV
+933 DNEDV

-946 ITKKSDKQN
+946 ITKKSDKQT

-960 TGIYTLV
+960 TGKYTLV

-1250 PEGLSLQSESIKVT
+1250 PEGLALQSESVKVN
-1264 GVTDYTISTDGNKL
+1264 GITDYTINTDGNKL

-1312 TVNGEGIH
+1312 TVNGSGIH
-1320 PGQAEVSVKVPKPEG
+1320 PGQAEVSVKVPKTEKTPT
-1335 KSTPKSGTGT
+1335 STNGS
-1345 GSQSTTVKTGDDFNV
+1345 GSQTTTVKTGDDFNAI
-1360 LPYVVGI
+1360 PYVAGI
-1367 GAIAIGAF
+1367 ALGAVAGV
-1375 VILLKRRKLK
+1375 VIYLKRRKLKK

>member
-25 NTDVFAQIAVDGAK
+25 NTDVFAQMAVDGAK

-520 EQCMKINSVKVKADN
+520 EQCMKINSVKIKADN
-535 GKDVTSWFDVSTVG
+535 GNDVTGWFDISTVG
-549 NEVKATLKN
+549 NEVKASLKD

-698 VKVSGIDKDNYTIEQ
+698 VKVSGIDEKDYTIEQ
-713 SGNGWVLKSKG
+713 SGNGWILKSKG
-724 DYALPYGT
+724 DYALPYGK
-732 TITVEYDAKALTA
+732 TITVEYDAKALVA
-745 GNGTTVDN
+745 SNGTVVDN
-753 TATTVA
+753 TAITNA
-759 AGIPEMKDDA
+759 AGIPEMKDQQ
-769 QVYINSPKVDVVKKA
+769 QVYINSPKLQVIKKA
-784 PDTKYKVGDTVGYKV
+784 PGTKYKVGDTVGYNV
-799 TITNRNPGTFMRDIV
+799 TITNINAGTFMRDIV
-814 LKDLVKAKGLEIKE
+814 LKDLVKTEGLEIKE
-828 GSVAVMV
+828 GSVAVLV
-835 GGKNVTSDLDVTYE
+835 GGKNVTSNLDISYE
-849 DDGTGFTIKTPFNLK
+849 NDGTGFTIKTPYNLK
-864 NSDIPCIGIAPY
+864 NSDIPCIGITPY
-876 KDMNHWTDKISVTYD
+876 KDMDHWTDKIVVTYD
-891 ATITDE
+891 ATITDK
-897 AALESDLENVFS
+897 AALATNLENVFT
-909 APSTPNTNGDV
+909 APATPNTNGDT
-920 IKDDPLI
+920 IKDDDTI

-933 DIEDV
+933 DTEDI
-938 KLKAPALE
+938 KMKAPALE
-946 ITKKSDKQN
+946 ITKKSNKSQ
-955 YKVGE
+955 YAIGE
-960 TGIYTLV
+960 VATYTLT
-967 VKQTKENLTAKNV
+967 VKQTKENLTANNV
-980 VITDEFVQTEG
+980 VITDKFAQEDG
-991 MAYDAD
+991 MTYDAD
-997 SIAVKLNKGDIT
+997 SIEVKLNKEDIT
-1009 KDCKIKVD
+1009 KDCKITVE
-1017 GNKFR
+1017 GNNFK
-1022 IETGKNITDEDKIE
+1022 IETGKNISDEDKLE
-1036 VTYNVSFSKA
+1036 VSYKVSFSKT

-1051 TAISTSDNT
+1051 TAVSTSDNT
-1060 NEDRSNN
+1060 NEDQATN
-1067 VVEVTNA
+1067 VIEVTNV

-1090 VGNTGIYTLTIKQ
+1090 VGNTGIYTLTVKQ

-1179 GTYKNTATTQADNA
+1179 GIYKNTATTQADNA

-1250 PEGLSLQSESIKVT
+1250 PEGLALQSESVKVN
-1264 GVTDYTISTDGNKL
+1264 GITDYTINTDGNKL

-1312 TVNGEGIH
+1312 TVNGSGIH
-1320 PGQAEVSVKVPKPEG
+1320 PGQAEVSVKVPKTEKTPT
-1335 KSTPKSGTGT
+1335 STNGS
-1345 GSQSTTVKTGDDFNV
+1345 GSQTTTVKTGDDFNAI
-1360 LPYVVGI
+1360 PYVAGI
-1367 GAIAIGAF
+1367 ALGAVAGV
-1375 VILLKRRKLK
+1375 VIYLKRRKLKK

>member
-7 KKICHQIAAV
+7 KKICHQIAAI
-17 AMAILMIP
+17 AMAILMVP
-25 NTDVFAQIAVDGAK
+25 NTQVFAQIAVDGVK
-39 AIVGSSWKNDK
+39 KIDEKNWFK
-50 DKKYSSFDDSK
+50 TNEKEFSSFDDSK
-61 AIIVEASYGFRL
+61 ALTVDAEYGFRL
-73 YKTKNSKFT
+73 YRTKNSTFT

-125 VSNMQIY
+125 ISNMEIY
-132 QCNDD
+132 QCDAD

-214 GVKANK
+214 GIKANK
-220 VDGQYVSSNTK
+220 VDGQYVSFNTK

-266 SFEYTFGRNLAEPT
+266 SFECTFGRNLAEPT

-322 DWTYNVEQV
+322 DWTYNVDQV
-331 IPAGIPEAHRYSK
+331 IPTGIPTAHYYSS
-344 FAFED
+344 FIFED

-357 NSVKVVAS
+357 TSVKVVAS
-365 KMESTKDA
+365 NMEKEKNA
-373 TSWFDIKTDGNKV
+373 TSWFDVSTDNNKV
-386 TATLKDP
+386 TAKLKDP
-393 KGNDSFYKYGIYT
+393 KGNDDFYKYGIYT
-406 LKINVSLN
+406 LQVTVKLD
-414 IPENASE
+414 IPENATE
-421 EQMAALKEQWKQHG
+421 EQMTALREQWKQHG
-435 HLNETENIV
+435 HYNETDNIV
-444 TEENSAKTNVDGVIK
+444 TETNKAKTNVDGDVK
-459 NSNNV
+459 DTNQV
-464 TTKIEGPEKTVSDAD
+464 TTKIEGPEKTVSDSD

-494 WTYSVTQK
+494 WTYSITQK
-502 IAKNANEKYTSF
+502 IAKNADEKYASF

-698 VKVSGIDKDNYTIEQ
+698 VKVSGIDEKDYAIEQ
-713 SGNGWVLKSKG
+713 SGNGWILKSKG
-724 DYALPYGT
+724 DYALPYGK
-732 TITVEYDAKALTA
+732 TITVEYDAKALVA
-745 GNGTTVDN
+745 SNGTVVDN
-753 TATTVA
+753 TAITTA
-759 AGIPEMKDDA
+759 AGIPEMKDQQ
-769 QVYINSPKVDVVKKA
+769 QVYINSPKLQVIKKA
-784 PDTKYKVGDTVGYKV
+784 PGTKYKVGDTVGYNV
-799 TITNRNPGTFMRDIV
+799 TITNINPGTFMRDIV
-814 LKDLVKAKGLEIKE
+814 LKDLVKTEGLEIKE
-828 GSVAVMV
+828 GSVAVLV
-835 GGKNVTSDLDVTYE
+835 GGKNVTSNLDISYE
-849 DDGTGFTIKTPFNLK
+849 NDGTGFTIKTPYNLK
-864 NSDIPCIGIAPY
+864 NSDIPCIGITPY
-876 KDMNHWTDKISVTYD
+876 KDMDHWTDKIVVTYD
-891 ATITDE
+891 ATITDK
-897 AALESDLENVFS
+897 AALATDLENVFT
-909 APSTPNTNGDV
+909 APATPNTNGDT
-920 IKDDPLI
+920 IKDDDTI

-933 DIEDV
+933 DAEDI
-938 KLKAPALE
+938 KMKAPALE
-946 ITKKSDKQN
+946 ITKKSNKSQ
-955 YKVGE
+955 YAIGE
-960 TGIYTLV
+960 VATYTLT
-967 VKQTKENLTAKNV
+967 VKQTKENLTANNV
-980 VITDEFVQTEG
+980 VITDKFAQKDG

-997 SIAVKLNKGDIT
+997 SMEVKLNKEDIT
-1009 KDCKIKVD
+1009 KDCKITVE
-1017 GNKFR
+1017 GNNFK
-1022 IETGKNITDEDKIE
+1022 IETGKNISDEDKLE
-1036 VTYNVSFSKA
+1036 VSYKVSFSKT

-1051 TAISTSDNT
+1051 TAVSTSDNT
-1060 NEDRSNN
+1060 NEDQATN
-1067 VVEVTNA
+1067 VIEVTNV

-1090 VGNTGIYTLTIKQ
+1090 VGNTGIYTLTVKQ

-1132 KVSLN
+1132 NVSLN

-1179 GTYKNTATTQADNA
+1179 GIYKNTATTQADNA

-1250 PEGLSLQSESIKVT
+1250 PEDLALQSESVKVT
-1264 GVTDYTISTDGNKL
+1264 GITDYTINTDGNKL

-1312 TVNGEGIH
+1312 TVNGSGIH
-1320 PGQAEVSVKVPKPEG
+1320 PGQAEVSVKVPKTEKTPI
-1335 KSTPKSGTGT
+1335 STNGS
-1345 GSQSTTVKTGDDFNV
+1345 GSQTTTVKTGDDFNAI
-1360 LPYVVGI
+1360 PYVAGI
-1367 GAIAIGAF
+1367 ALGAVAGV
-1375 VILLKRRKLK
+1375 VIYLKRRKLKK

>member
-147 MVRTVTGI
+147 MERTVTGI

-178 LKEVKTTSTFYKA
+178 LKEVKITSTFYKA

-502 IAKNANEKYTSF
+502 IAKNANEKYTCF

-520 EQCMKINSVKVKADN
+520 EQCMKINSVKIKADN
-535 GKDVTSWFDVSTVG
+535 GNDVTGWFDISTVG
-549 NEVKATLKN
+549 NEVKASLKD

-593 RDRWKEHGHYTEDQK
+593 RDRWKEHGHYIEDQK

-657 QVNDVVHYTVKV
+657 QVNDVVHYMVKV

-684 DTSLPD
+684 DASLPD

-698 VKVSGIDKDNYTIEQ
+698 VKVSGIDEKDYTIEQ
-713 SGNGWVLKSKG
+713 SGNGWILKSKG
-724 DYALPYGT
+724 DYALPYGK
-732 TITVEYDAKALTA
+732 TITVEYDAKALVA
-745 GNGTTVDN
+745 SNGTVVDN
-753 TATTVA
+753 TAITTA
-759 AGIPEMKDDA
+759 AGIPEMKDQQ
-769 QVYINSPKVDVVKKA
+769 QVYINSPKLQVIKKA
-784 PDTKYKVGDTVGYKV
+784 PGTKYKVGDTVGYNV
-799 TITNRNPGTFMRDIV
+799 TITNINAGTFMRDIV
-814 LKDLVKAKGLEIKE
+814 LKDLVKTEGLEIKE
-828 GSVAVMV
+828 GSVAVLV
-835 GGKNVTSDLDVTYE
+835 GGKNVTSNLDISYE
-849 DDGTGFTIKTPFNLK
+849 NDGTGFTIKTPYNLK
-864 NSDIPCIGIAPY
+864 NSDIPCIGNTPY
-876 KDMNHWTDKISVTYD
+876 KDMDHWTDKIVVTYD
-891 ATITDE
+891 ATITDK
-897 AALESDLENVFS
+897 AALATDLENVFT
-909 APSTPNTNGDV
+909 APATPNTNGDT
-920 IKDDPLI
+920 IKDDDTI

-933 DIEDV
+933 DTEDI
-938 KLKAPALE
+938 KMKAPALE
-946 ITKKSDKQN
+946 ITKKSNKSQ
-955 YKVGE
+955 YAIGE
-960 TGIYTLV
+960 VATYTLT
-967 VKQTKENLTAKNV
+967 VKQTKENLTANNV
-980 VITDEFVQTEG
+980 VFTDKFAQEDG
-991 MAYDAD
+991 MIYDAD
-997 SIAVKLNKGDIT
+997 SMEVKLNKEDIT
-1009 KDCKIKVD
+1009 KDCKITVE
-1017 GNKFR
+1017 GNNFK
-1022 IETGKNITDEDKIE
+1022 IETGKNISDEDKLE
-1036 VTYNVSFSKA
+1036 VSYKVSFSKT

-1051 TAISTSDNT
+1051 TAVSTSDNT
-1060 NEDRSNN
+1060 NEDQATN
-1067 VVEVTNA
+1067 VIEVTNV

-1090 VGNTGIYTLTIKQ
+1090 VGNTGIYTLTVKQ

-1179 GTYKNTATTQADNA
+1179 GTYKNTSTTQADNA
-1193 DPKDDNNS
+1193 DQKDDNNS

-1250 PEGLSLQSESIKVT
+1250 PEGLALQSESVKVN
-1264 GVTDYTISTDGNKL
+1264 GITDYTINTDGNKL

-1312 TVNGEGIH
+1312 TVNGSGIH
-1320 PGQAEVSVKVPKPEG
+1320 PGQAEVSVKVPKTEKTPT
-1335 KSTPKSGTGT
+1335 STNGS
-1345 GSQSTTVKTGDDFNV
+1345 GSQTTTVKTGDDFNAI
-1360 LPYVVGI
+1360 PYVAGI
-1367 GAIAIGAF
+1367 ALGAVAGV
-1375 VILLKRRKLK
+1375 VIYLKRRKLKK

>member
-102 QDFQKEYLW
+102 QDFEKEYLW

-178 LKEVKTTSTFYKA
+178 LKEVKATSTFYKA
-191 GTNTKVSLK
+191 GTNIKVSLK

-349 QIESCLKI
+349 QIESCMKI

-393 KGNDSFYKYGIYT
+393 KGNESFYKYGIYT

-414 IPENASE
+414 IPENATE
-421 EQMAALKEQWKQHG
+421 EQMTALREQWKQHG
-435 HLNETENIV
+435 HYNETDNIV
-444 TEENSAKTNVDGVIK
+444 AETNKAKTNVDGDVK
-459 NSNNV
+459 DTNQV
-464 TTKIEGPEKTVSDAD
+464 TTKVEGPEKTVSDSD

-494 WTYSVTQK
+494 WTYSITQK
-502 IAKNANEKYTSF
+502 IAKNADEKYASF

-642 EPGLAIKKSVNRYEH
+642 EPGLAIKKNVNRYEH

-669 SNTNEKADTAYFIIK
+669 LNTNEKADTAYFIIK
-684 DTSLPD
+684 DASLPD

-698 VKVSGIDKDNYTIEQ
+698 VKVSGIDEKDYTIEQ
-713 SGNGWVLKSKG
+713 SGNGWILKSKG
-724 DYALPYGT
+724 DYALPYGK
-732 TITVEYDAKALTA
+732 TITVEYDAKALVA
-745 GNGTTVDN
+745 SNGTVVDN
-753 TATTVA
+753 TAITTA
-759 AGIPEMKDDA
+759 AGIPEMKDQQ
-769 QVYINSPKVDVVKKA
+769 QVYINSPKLQVIKKA
-784 PDTKYKVGDTVGYKV
+784 PGTKYKVGDTVGYNV
-799 TITNRNPGTFMRDIV
+799 TITNINPGTFMRDIV
-814 LKDLVKAKGLEIKE
+814 LKDLVKTEGLEIKE
-828 GSVAVMV
+828 GSVAVLV
-835 GGKNVTSDLDVTYE
+835 GGKNVTSNLDISYE
-849 DDGTGFTIKTPFNLK
+849 NDGTGFTIKTPYNLK
-864 NSDIPCIGIAPY
+864 NSDIPSIGITPY
-876 KDMNHWTDKISVTYD
+876 KDMDHWTDKIVVTYD
-891 ATITDE
+891 ATITDK
-897 AALESDLENVFS
+897 AALATDLENVFT
-909 APSTPNTNGDV
+909 APATPNTNGDT
-920 IKDDPLI
+920 IKDDDTI

-933 DIEDV
+933 DTEDI
-938 KLKAPALE
+938 KMKAPALE
-946 ITKKSDKQN
+946 ITKKSNKSQ
-955 YKVGE
+955 YAIGE
-960 TGIYTLV
+960 VATYTLT
-967 VKQTKENLTAKNV
+967 VKQTKENLTANNV
-980 VITDEFVQTEG
+980 VITDKFAQEDG
-991 MAYDAD
+991 MTYDAD
-997 SIAVKLNKGDIT
+997 SMEVKLNKEDIT
-1009 KDCKIKVD
+1009 KDCKITVE
-1017 GNKFR
+1017 GNNFK
-1022 IETGKNITDEDKIE
+1022 IETGKNISDEDKLE
-1036 VTYNVSFSKA
+1036 VSYKVSFSKT

-1051 TAISTSDNT
+1051 TAVSTSDNT
-1060 NEDRSNN
+1060 NEDQATNAI
-1067 VVEVTNA
+1067 EVTNV

-1090 VGNTGIYTLTIKQ
+1090 VGNTGIYTLTVKQ

-1250 PEGLSLQSESIKVT
+1250 PEGLALQSESVKVN
-1264 GVTDYTISTDGNKL
+1264 GITDYTINTDGNKL

-1312 TVNGEGIH
+1312 TVNGSGIH
-1320 PGQAEVSVKVPKPEG
+1320 PGQAEVSVKVPKTEKTPT
-1335 KSTPKSGTGT
+1335 STNGS
-1345 GSQSTTVKTGDDFNV
+1345 GSQTTTVKTGDDFNV
-1360 LPYVVGI
+1360 IPYVAGI
-1367 GAIAIGAF
+1367 ALGAVAGV
-1375 VILLKRRKLK
+1375 VIYLKRRKLKK

>member
-1 MKKKRF
+1 M
-7 KKICHQIAAV
+7 
-17 AMAILMIP
+17 
-25 NTDVFAQIAVDGAK
+25 
-39 AIVGSSWKNDK
+39 
-50 DKKYSSFDDSK
+50 
-61 AIIVEASYGFRL
+61 
-73 YKTKNSKFT
+73 
-82 VEEGKSCKYPTSYN
+82 
-96 GLDLNI
+96 
-102 QDFQKEYLW
+102 
-111 FKTSENSVDKIKVK
+111 
-125 VSNMQIY
+125 
-132 QCNDD
+132 
-137 GSNGHWVKVD
+137 
-147 MVRTVTGI
+147 
-155 EKYKGQDGYI
+155 
-165 ALGENLTNTVYVG
+165 
-178 LKEVKTTSTFYKA
+178 
-191 GTNTKVSLK
+191 
-200 SNVTLKDI
+200 
-208 DSKQYI
+208 
-214 GVKANK
+214 
-220 VDGQYVSSNTK
+220 
-231 LSYKEDNGTYI
+231 
-242 YYADY
+242 
-247 DDDYDSQD
+247 
-255 FTCAAFTFQGD
+255 
-266 SFEYTFGRNLAEPT
+266 
-280 RRDQFV
+280 
-286 GSGQNMTRF
+286 
-295 KTVPPTK
+295 
-302 TVTDN
+302 
-307 NETQVTSNTVEHFGQ
+307 
-322 DWTYNVEQV
+322 
-331 IPAGIPEAHRYSK
+331 
-344 FAFED
+344 
-349 QIESCLKI
+349 KI

-414 IPENASE
+414 IPENATE
-421 EQMAALKEQWKQHG
+421 EQMTALREQWKQHG
-435 HLNETENIV
+435 HYNETDNIV
-444 TEENSAKTNVDGVIK
+444 AETNKAKTNVDGDVK
-459 NSNNV
+459 DTNQV
-464 TTKIEGPEKTVSDAD
+464 TTKVEGPEKTVSDSD

-494 WTYSVTQK
+494 WTYSITQK
-502 IAKNANEKYTSF
+502 IAKNADEKYASF

-657 QVNDVVHYTVKV
+657 QVNDVVHYMVKV

-698 VKVSGIDKDNYTIEQ
+698 VKVSGIDEKDYTIEQ
-713 SGNGWVLKSKG
+713 SGNGWILKSKG
-724 DYALPYGT
+724 DYALPYGK

-745 GNGTTVDN
+745 GNGTCVDN

-769 QVYINSPKVDVVKKA
+769 HVYINSPKVDVVKKA
-784 PDTKYKVGDTVGYKV
+784 PQTKYKVGDTVGYKV

-814 LKDLVKAKGLEIKE
+814 LKDLVKTKGLEIKE
-828 GSVAVMV
+828 GSVAVLV
-835 GGKNVTSDLDVTYE
+835 GNKNVTSDLDVTYE
-849 DDGTGFTIKTPFNLK
+849 DDGTGFTVKTPFNLK
-864 NSDIPCIGIAPY
+864 NSDIPCIGISPY
-876 KDMNHWTDKISVTYD
+876 KDMNHWTDKIVVTYD
-891 ATITDE
+891 ATITEE

-933 DIEDV
+933 DNEDV

-946 ITKKSDKQN
+946 ITKKSDKQT

-960 TGIYTLV
+960 TGKYTLV

-1090 VGNTGIYTLTIKQ
+1090 VGNTGIYTLTVKQ

-1250 PEGLSLQSESIKVT
+1250 PEGLALQSESVKVN
-1264 GVTDYTISTDGNKL
+1264 GITDYTINTDGNKL

-1312 TVNGEGIH
+1312 TVNGSGIH
-1320 PGQAEVSVKVPKPEG
+1320 PGQAEVSVKVPKTEKTPT
-1335 KSTPKSGTGT
+1335 STNGS
-1345 GSQSTTVKTGDDFNV
+1345 GSQTTTVKTGDDFNAI
-1360 LPYVVGI
+1360 PYVAGI
-1367 GAIAIGAF
+1367 ALGAVAGV
-1375 VILLKRRKLK
+1375 VIYLKRRKLKK